1 MNKTFKVIF
10 SKTRGALV
18 AVNEAAKTTSRA
30 SVKTAVA
37 GVCAALLSV
46 PAMAEG
52 FTDYCKDGNC
62 VVDGQT
68 VEGNGSVVILDSNS
82 ASNKVQSITIKN
94 STISNTPFELRGSQK
109 ISVSDTVFTGP
120 ESGKSSSFAI
130 FAHKGPQGSTVD
142 VTDKTPT
149 DVKLNNVTFKNNTVS
164 QGSLFVYDKTTL
176 HMKDGE
182 FVNNETTDY
191 GGGAMIKS
199 GTIVFEDVLF
209 QNNVAKNNSKTTYA
223 AGGAVYVDI
232 TTSITQGKDK
242 DPAVG
247 DVTFKLTKDMAYTGN
262 KIVSPFEGTADTY
275 GWYAY
280 PSGGFLF
287 LDRSSKGAFDIAD
300 GVTLTI
306 GTASATGED
315 DSIASALPNT
325 KDKDPGYST
334 LVKKGAGTVVMHGSM
349 DKYFGDFTV
358 EAGTFDV
365 RKAWMSLGNTTV
377 TGGVL
382 SASNGITLDTMKAG
396 TNLDFIQSGKLTVS
410 GEGTV
415 TVTSLKLANSA
426 EATDKDRLPLVR
438 IEKGGTL
445 RADTIDVAANAG
457 TVTLAGGTLET
468 GSAQVYNLGTK
479 SVINADASKV
489 SSAGDLTG
497 LALKT
502 GITATSGT
510 LALTDKGYYTTAS
523 LKAMSGALQGG
534 SASLSLLNS
543 KLYKA
548 AGETAELVDSVI
560 QSTEQVTASST
571 VTTNADGKATAQ
583 VTVKNSGAQTVV
595 VKDSAQKDAK
605 AVDQVTFA
613 APERSTAEMTLVG
626 SAAGG
631 HLVQNTA
638 GKAVDVVVAP
648 DLTLNLGQTELPEQT
663 TGTLSN
669 LTLSA
674 GTTGTTDMPRKAA
687 GLTVANIVAA
697 VEKLVAAGNNIVTVG
712 NERKRGVL
720 KIGTLD
726 LGAGSKVFVD
736 PAWQNDA
743 ALNTIGNASHLEIAQ
758 VGSLQGSLIAGQN
771 SLITIGATAA
781 QAEAAFNQAGLNW
794 GKEAVSAALFL
805 GTSVNPEGGILVN
818 GSLTSASDRLATTA
832 EGTVTLAAGSLLMVD
847 AAAVGEKAV
856 TGTVSAVGGAK
867 VALVNAAE
875 GTFKLADTVTGL
887 TSASFVSDNLFTTTA
902 LNGSD
907 VSTTV
912 DKNALGGAVAS
923 MGLQSMIRRADS
935 VLAATVA
942 DRTSIDQELGAG
954 ANLWVDVGGESYEAD
969 GFDNNA
975 RFKSDMGYGVFGAD
989 VAVSDDITL
998 GAALQYGTGSARS
1011 SNFGMKNEIDTWG
1024 LTAYSVYKTGDARFV
1039 GEVAYV
1045 KAKNDISASAASK
1058 LSQSVDTEMLS
1069 AGMSAHYQFDAG
1081 AVTVTPSLGIR
1092 LSQLKTDALKV
1103 GAIRIAD
1110 DEMTVFQVPVAVRVG
1125 MKPVEASGW
1134 NIAPAVKL
1142 AYVPTFG
1149 DDETDILGYQQKV
1162 LDTSPVQADIGVE
1175 ARKGNFMVNVNFL
1188 SGTGSEGAKAVGG
1201 KVGVKYLF

>member
-18 AVNEAAKTTSRA
+18 AVNEATKTTSRA

-46 PAMAEG
+46 PAMAAG

-120 ESGKSSSFAI
+120 ESGKSSFFAI
-130 FAHKGPQGSTVD
+130 FAHKGDQTVD

-149 DVKLNNVTFKNNTVS
+149 DVKLNNVTFKNNKVS

-176 HMKDGE
+176 HMKSGE
-182 FVNNETTDY
+182 FVNNETTY
-191 GGGAMIKS
+191 IGGGAMIKS
-199 GTIVFEDVLF
+199 GKIVFEDVLF
-209 QNNVAKNNSKTTYA
+209 QNNVAKNDGTTLA

-247 DVTFKLTKDMAYTGN
+247 EVTFKLTKDMAYTGN
-262 KIVSPFEGTADTY
+262 RIESRFEGKENTY
-275 GWYAY
+275 GWWAYA
-280 PSGGFLF
+280 SGGFLF

-315 DSIASALPNT
+315 DSIASALPESA
-325 KDKDPGYST
+325 KKPGYST
-334 LVKKGAGTVVMHGSM
+334 LVKKGAGTVVMYGSM

-365 RKAWMSLGNTTV
+365 RKAWTSLGNTTV

-382 SASNGITLDTMKAG
+382 LASNGITLDTMKAG
-396 TNLDFIQSGKLTVS
+396 TKLDFIQSGKLTVS
-410 GEGTV
+410 GQGTV
-415 TVTSLKLANSA
+415 TVKSLKLANSA
-426 EATDKDRLPLVR
+426 KATSGLPSVQ
-438 IEKGGTL
+438 IKKGGTL
-445 RADTIDVAANAG
+445 RADTIEVAAG
-457 TVTLAGGTLET
+457 EVTLAGGTLET
-468 GSAQVYNLGTK
+468 GSAQVYDLGTR

-489 SSAGDLTG
+489 SSEKDLNE
-497 LALKT
+497 LALKA
-502 GITATSGT
+502 GIKAESGT

-523 LKAMSGALQGG
+523 LKAMSGALKA
-534 SASLSLLNS
+534 STASLSFLNS

-638 GKAVDVVVAP
+638 GKAVEVVVAP

-794 GKEAVSAALFL
+794 GKEAVSAALYL

-818 GSLTSASDRLATTA
+818 GSLTDAGATA
-832 EGTVTLAAGSLLMVD
+832 ESGKVNLAAGSLLMVD

-856 TGTVSAVGGAK
+856 TGTVSAAEGAK

-887 TSASFVSDNLFTTTA
+887 TSASFVSDNLFTRTA

-975 RFKSDMGYGVFGAD
+975 SFKSDMGYGVFGAD

-1162 LDTSPVQADIGVE
+1162 LDTSTVQADIGVE
-1175 ARKGNFMVNVNFL
+1175 ARKGNFLVNVNFL
-1188 SGTGSEGAKAVGG
+1188 AGTGSKGAKAVGG

>member
-68 VEGNGSVVILDSNS
+68 VKGDGLVVHLDNR
-82 ASNKVQSITIKN
+82 AEATNKVQSITIKN
-94 STISNTPFELRGSQK
+94 STISNTIFELHGSQK
-109 ISVSDTVFTGP
+109 ISVSDTVFTGLV
-120 ESGKSSSFAI
+120 SGQPRGFGI
-130 FAHKGPQGSTVD
+130 YAHNGYK
-142 VTDKTPT
+142 T
-149 DVKLNNVTFKNNTVS
+149 DVANEKATEVELNNVTFKDNKGS
-164 QGSLFVYDKTTL
+164 WGSLFVYDKTTL
-176 HMKDGE
+176 HMKGGA
-182 FVNNETTDY
+182 FVNNETKDIA
-191 GGGAMIKS
+191 GGAMIKS

-209 QNNVAKNNSKTTYA
+209 QNNVARNESGFV

-232 TTSITQGKDK
+232 TTGIKQNKKDS
-242 DPAVG
+242 VG

-262 KIVSPFEGTADTY
+262 RIESSFKGKADTF
-275 GWYAY
+275 GWSAE
-280 PSGGFLF
+280 PCGGFLF
-287 LDRSSKGAFDIAD
+287 LDRYSKGAFDIAD

-306 GTASATGED
+306 GKASATGED
-315 DSIASALPNT
+315 DSIASALPDT
-325 KDKDPGYST
+325 SAQDPGYST
-334 LVKKGAGTVVMHGSM
+334 LVKKGAGTVVMYGSM
-349 DKYFGDFTV
+349 DKYYGNFAV
-358 EAGTFDV
+358 EVGTFDV
-365 RKAWMSLGNTTV
+365 RKAWKSLGNTTV

-382 SASNGITLDTMKAG
+382 SASNGITLDTMKSD
-396 TNLDFIQSGKLTVS
+396 TKKPFIQSGKLTVS

-415 TVTSLKLANSA
+415 TVTSLKLANTA
-426 EATDKDRLPLVR
+426 KATDGLPFVR
-438 IEKGGTL
+438 IENGGTL
-445 RADTIDVAANAG
+445 RADTIDVAADAG

-468 GSAQVYNLGTK
+468 GSAQVYDLGTK

-489 SSAGDLTG
+489 SSEKDLTG
-497 LALKT
+497 LALKA

-523 LKAMSGALQGG
+523 LKAMSGALKAG
-534 SASLSLLNS
+534 SASLSFLNS

-595 VKDSAQKDAK
+595 VKDSAQTGAK

-613 APERSTAEMTLVG
+613 APEGSTGEMTLVG

-638 GKAVDVVVAP
+638 GKAVDVVVAE

-674 GTTGTTDMPRKAA
+674 GTTGTTDMPVKAA
-687 GLTVANIVAA
+687 GLTVANIVAT
-697 VEKLVAAGNNIVTVG
+697 VEKLVAAGNNLVTVG

-726 LGAGSKVFVD
+726 LGADSKVFVD

-758 VGSLQGSLIAGQN
+758 VESLRGSLIAGQN

-794 GKEAVSAALFL
+794 GKEAVSAALYL

-818 GSLTSASDRLATTA
+818 GSLTSVPGAAP
-832 EGTVTLAAGSLLMVD
+832 EGRTVTLAAGSLLMVD

-856 TGTVSAVGGAK
+856 TGTVSAADGAK

-975 RFKSDMGYGVFGAD
+975 SFKSDMGYGVFGAD

-1188 SGTGSEGAKAVGG
+1188 AGTGSEGAKAVGG

>member
-18 AVNEAAKTTSRA
+18 AVNEATKTTSRA

-46 PAMAEG
+46 PAMAAG
-52 FTDYCKDGNC
+52 FTDLAVCQGGKCD
-62 VVDGQT
+62 VVEKT
-68 VEGNGSVVILDSNS
+68 VEGDGSVVLLDNRDT
-82 ASNKVQSITIKN
+82 ASSKVQSITIKD
-94 STISNTPFELRGSQK
+94 STISNTILELRGSQD
-109 ISVSDTVFTGP
+109 ISVSDTVFTGLA
-120 ESGKSSSFAI
+120 SGNSSSFAI
-130 FAHKGPQGSTVD
+130 FAHKGPKDSTVD
-142 VTDKTPT
+142 VTGVTPT
-149 DVKLNNVTFKNNTVS
+149 DVELNNVTFKDNKVS
-164 QGSLFVYDKTTL
+164 WGSLFVYDKTTL
-176 HMKDGE
+176 HMKGGE
-182 FVNNETTDY
+182 FVNNETKDIA
-191 GGGAMIKS
+191 GGAMIKS

-209 QNNVAKNNSKTTYA
+209 RDNVARNESGFV

-232 TTSITQGKDK
+232 TTSIKQNDA
-242 DPAVG
+242 DAVG

-262 KIVSPFEGTADTY
+262 RIDSKFKGTVDTW
-275 GWYAY
+275 GWTAE
-280 PSGGFLF
+280 PCGGFLF
-287 LDRSSKGAFDIAD
+287 LDRYAKGAFDIAD

-315 DSIASALPNT
+315 DSIASALPKT
-325 KDKDPGYST
+325 LAQDLGYST
-334 LVKKGAGTVVMHGSM
+334 LVKKGAGTVVMYGSM
-349 DKYFGDFTV
+349 DNYFGNFTV

-365 RKAWMSLGNTTV
+365 RKAWNSRGNTTV

-382 SASNGITLDTMKAG
+382 SASKGITLDTKKAG
-396 TNLDFIQSGKLTVS
+396 TGSGTGSGFFQSGKLTVS

-415 TVTSLKLANSA
+415 TVKSLKLANSA
-426 EATDKDRLPLVR
+426 EATDKDRLPFVR

-445 RADTIDVAANAG
+445 RAETIDVAANAG
-457 TVTLAGGTLET
+457 EVTLAGGTLET
-468 GSAQVYNLGTK
+468 GSAQVYDLATK
-479 SVINADASKV
+479 NVINADASKV
-489 SSAGDLTG
+489 SSENDLNG

-502 GITATSGT
+502 GIKADSGT

-534 SASLSLLNS
+534 SASLSFLNS

-560 QSTEQVTASST
+560 QSTEQVTASSE
-571 VTTNADGKATAQ
+571 VKTNADGKASAQ

-595 VKDSAQKDAK
+595 VKDSAQTDAK

-613 APERSTAEMTLVG
+613 APENSTAEMTLAG

-638 GKAVDVVVAP
+638 GKAVDVEVAP
-648 DLTLNLGQTELPEQT
+648 GLRLNLGQTELPEQT

-669 LTLSA
+669 LTLS
-674 GTTGTTDMPRKAA
+674 TGTTDKVA

-697 VEKLVAAGNNIVTVG
+697 VEKLVAAGNNLVTVG

-794 GKEAVSAALFL
+794 GKEAVSAALYL

-818 GSLTSASDRLATTA
+818 GSLTSVPGAAP
-832 EGTVTLAAGSLLMVD
+832 EGRTVNLAAGSLLMVD

-975 RFKSDMGYGVFGAD
+975 SFKSDMGYGVFGAD

-1188 SGTGSEGAKAVGG
+1188 AGTGSEGAKAVGG

>member
-46 PAMAEG
+46 PAMAAE
-52 FTDYCKDGNC
+52 FADDYCKDGVNC
-62 VVDGQT
+62 VVADKT
-68 VEGNGSVVILDSNS
+68 VEGTGSVVRLDKKNGI
-82 ASNKVQSITIKN
+82 QSITIKN
-94 STISNTPFELRGSQK
+94 STISNTPFELRGSQN
-109 ISVSDTVFTGP
+109 ISVSDTVFTGLV
-120 ESGKSSSFAI
+120 SGTKRSFWI
-130 FAHKGPQGSTVD
+130 YAHNGYK
-142 VTDKTPT
+142 T
-149 DVKLNNVTFKNNTVS
+149 DVATEKATEVELNNVTFKDNTVS
-164 QGSLFVYDKTTL
+164 YGSLFVYDKTNL
-176 HMKDGE
+176 HMKGGA
-182 FVNNETTDY
+182 FVKNVTTDI

-209 QNNVAKNNSKTTYA
+209 QDNVARNESGFA

-232 TTSITQGKDK
+232 TTGIKQNKKDS
-242 DPAVG
+242 VG

-262 KIVSPFEGTADTY
+262 RIDSKFKGTVDTW
-275 GWYAY
+275 GWTAA
-280 PSGGFLF
+280 PCGGFLF
-287 LDRSSKGAFDIAD
+287 LDRYSKGAFDIAD

-325 KDKDPGYST
+325 KEQVPGYST
-334 LVKKGAGTVVMHGSM
+334 LVKKGAGTVVMYGSM
-349 DKYFGDFTV
+349 DKYYGNFTV

-365 RKAWMSLGNTTV
+365 RKAWNSRGNTTV

-382 SASNGITLDTMKAG
+382 SASNGITLDTMKSD
-396 TNLDFIQSGKLTVS
+396 TDQPFIQSGKLTVS

-415 TVTSLKLANSA
+415 TVKSLKLADSA
-426 EATDKDRLPLVR
+426 EAKDKDKNRLPFVR

-445 RADTIDVAANAG
+445 RADTIEVAAG
-457 TVTLAGGTLET
+457 EVTLAGGTLET

-489 SSAGDLTG
+489 SSEKDLNG

-523 LKAMSGALQGG
+523 LKAMSGALKAS
-534 SASLSLLNS
+534 SASLSFLNS

-560 QSTEQVTASST
+560 QSTEQVTASSE
-571 VTTNADGKATAQ
+571 VKTNADGKVTAQ

-595 VKDSAQKDAK
+595 VKDSAQTGAK

-613 APERSTAEMTLVG
+613 APEGSTGEMTLVG

-638 GKAVDVVVAP
+638 GKAVDVEVAP
-648 DLTLNLGQTELPEQT
+648 DLRLNLGQTELPEQT

-669 LTLSA
+669 LTLS
-674 GTTGTTDMPRKAA
+674 TGTTDRTKAA

-720 KIGTLD
+720 KIGALD

-758 VGSLQGSLIAGQN
+758 VESLRGSLIAGQN

-794 GKEAVSAALFL
+794 GKEAVSAALYL
-805 GTSVNPEGGILVN
+805 GSSVNPEGGILVN
-818 GSLTSASDRLATTA
+818 GNLTSASDRLATTA
-832 EGTVTLAAGSLLMVD
+832 EGMVTLAAGSLLMVD

-875 GTFKLADTVTGL
+875 GTFKLTDTVTGL

-975 RFKSDMGYGVFGAD
+975 SFKSDMGYGVFGAD

-1149 DDETDILGYQQKV
+1149 DDETDILEYQQKV

-1188 SGTGSEGAKAVGG
+1188 AGTGSEGAKAVGG

>member
-46 PAMAEG
+46 PAMAAWS
-52 FTDYCKDGNC
+52 TAQYCPDGQC
-62 VVDGQT
+62 VVVGQK
-68 VEGNGSVVILDSNS
+68 VEGDGAVVHLDNS
-82 ASNKVQSITIKN
+82 ASAGSNVQSITIKD
-94 STISNTPFELRGSQK
+94 STISNTPFKLSGSQK
-109 ISVSDTVFTGP
+109 ISVSNTVFTGVVTGTD
-120 ESGKSSSFAI
+120 SGFAI

-149 DVKLNNVTFKNNTVS
+149 DVKLNDVTFKNNKVS

-176 HMKDGE
+176 HMKGGA
-182 FVNNETTDY
+182 FVNNETTY
-191 GGGAMIKS
+191 IGGGAMIKS
-199 GTIVFEDVLF
+199 GNIVFEDVLF
-209 QNNVAKNNSKTTYA
+209 QNNVAKNDGAKLA

-232 TTSITQGKDK
+232 TTSITQNN

-262 KIVSPFEGTADTY
+262 RIESRFEGKENTY
-275 GWYAY
+275 GWWAYA
-280 PSGGFLF
+280 SGGFLF

-315 DSIASALPNT
+315 DSIASALPESA
-325 KDKDPGYST
+325 KKPGYST
-334 LVKKGAGTVVMHGSM
+334 LVKKGAGTVVMYGSM
-349 DKYFGDFTV
+349 DKYFGNFTV

-365 RKAWMSLGNTTV
+365 RKAWKSLGNTTV

-396 TNLDFIQSGKLTVS
+396 TKPEFIQSGKLTVS

-415 TVTSLKLANSA
+415 TVKSLKLANSA
-426 EATDKDRLPLVR
+426 KATSGLPFVR
-438 IEKGGTL
+438 IENGGTL
-445 RADTIDVAANAG
+445 RADTIDVAADAG

-468 GSAQVYNLGTK
+468 GSAQVYDLSTR

-489 SSAGDLTG
+489 SSEKDLNG
-497 LALKT
+497 LHLKT

-534 SASLSLLNS
+534 SASLSFLNS

-560 QSTEQVTASST
+560 QSTEQVTASSE
-571 VTTNADGKATAQ
+571 VKTNADGKATAQ

-613 APERSTAEMTLVG
+613 APENSTAEMTLVG

-638 GKAVDVVVAP
+638 GKAVDVEVAP

-674 GTTGTTDMPRKAA
+674 GTTGTTDAPRKAA

-697 VEKLVAAGNNIVTVG
+697 VEKLVAAGNNLVTVG

-794 GKEAVSAALFL
+794 GKEAVSAALYL

-818 GSLTSASDRLATTA
+818 GSLSSASDRLATTA

-907 VSTTV
+907 VSTSV

-975 RFKSDMGYGVFGAD
+975 SFKSDMGYGVFGAD

-1188 SGTGSEGAKAVGG
+1188 AGTGSEGAKAVGG

>member
-1 MNKTFKVIF
+1 
-10 SKTRGALV
+10 
-18 AVNEAAKTTSRA
+18 
-30 SVKTAVA
+30 
-37 GVCAALLSV
+37 
-46 PAMAEG
+46 MAEG
-52 FTDYCKDGNC
+52 FTDYCQNGQCD
-62 VVDGQT
+62 VVGKT
-68 VEGNGSVVILDSNS
+68 VEGDGSVVILDNR
-82 ASNKVQSITIKN
+82 AGATNKVQSITIKN
-94 STISNTPFELRGSQK
+94 STISNTRLELHGSQK
-109 ISVSDTVFTGP
+109 ISVSDTVFTGLV
-120 ESGKSSSFAI
+120 SGQPRGFGI
-130 FAHKGPQGSTVD
+130 YAHKGPENSTVD
-142 VTDKTPT
+142 VTEMTPT
-149 DVKLNNVTFKNNTVS
+149 DVELNNVTFKDNKVS
-164 QGSLFVYDKTTL
+164 WGSLFVYDKTNL
-176 HMKDGE
+176 HMKGGE
-182 FVNNETTDY
+182 FVNNETKDIA
-191 GGGAMIKS
+191 GGAMIKS

-209 QNNVAKNNSKTTYA
+209 RDNVARNESGFV

-232 TTSITQGKDK
+232 TTSIKQNGAD
-242 DPAVG
+242 AVG

-262 KIVSPFEGTADTY
+262 RIDSKSKGEVDTWGWTAE
-275 GWYAY
+275 
-280 PSGGFLF
+280 PCGGFLF
-287 LDRSSKGAFDIAD
+287 LDRYARGAFDIAD

-315 DSIASALPNT
+315 DDSIASALPKT
-325 KDKDPGYST
+325 LAQDPGYST
-334 LVKKGAGTVVMHGSM
+334 LVKKGAGTVVMYGSM
-349 DKYFGDFTV
+349 DKYYGNFAV

-365 RKAWMSLGNTTV
+365 RKAWNSRGYTTV

-382 SASNGITLDTMKAG
+382 SASNGITLDTKKAG
-396 TNLDFIQSGKLTVS
+396 TGSGFIQSGKLTVS

-415 TVTSLKLANSA
+415 TVKSLKLANSA
-426 EATDKDRLPLVR
+426 KATSELPFVR
-438 IEKGGTL
+438 IENGGTL

-468 GSAQVYNLGTK
+468 GSAQVYDLATK

-489 SSAGDLTG
+489 SSEKDLTG

-502 GITATSGT
+502 GIKAESGT

-523 LKAMSGALQGG
+523 LKAMSGALKA
-534 SASLSLLNS
+534 STASLSFLNS

-571 VTTNADGKATAQ
+571 VKTNADGKATAQ

-595 VKDSAQKDAK
+595 VKDSAQTGAK

-613 APERSTAEMTLVG
+613 ALEPSVEMTLVG

-638 GKAVDVVVAP
+638 GKAVDVEVAP

-674 GTTGTTDMPRKAA
+674 GTTGTTDVPRKAA

-697 VEKLVAAGNNIVTVG
+697 VEKLVAAGNNLVTVG
-712 NERKRGVL
+712 NERKRGAL

-794 GKEAVSAALFL
+794 GKEAVSAALYL

-818 GSLTSASDRLATTA
+818 GSLTSVPGAAP
-832 EGTVTLAAGSLLMVD
+832 EGRTVNLAAGSLLMVD

-975 RFKSDMGYGVFGAD
+975 SFKSDMGYGVFGAD
-989 VAVSDDITL
+989 VAVSDNITL

-1188 SGTGSEGAKAVGG
+1188 AGTGSEGAKAVGG

>member
-1 MNKTFKVIF
+1 M
-10 SKTRGALV
+10 
-18 AVNEAAKTTSRA
+18 
-30 SVKTAVA
+30 
-37 GVCAALLSV
+37 
-46 PAMAEG
+46 
-52 FTDYCKDGNC
+52 
-62 VVDGQT
+62 
-68 VEGNGSVVILDSNS
+68 
-82 ASNKVQSITIKN
+82 
-94 STISNTPFELRGSQK
+94 
-109 ISVSDTVFTGP
+109 
-120 ESGKSSSFAI
+120 
-130 FAHKGPQGSTVD
+130 
-142 VTDKTPT
+142 
-149 DVKLNNVTFKNNTVS
+149 
-164 QGSLFVYDKTTL
+164 
-176 HMKDGE
+176 
-182 FVNNETTDY
+182 
-191 GGGAMIKS
+191 
-199 GTIVFEDVLF
+199 
-209 QNNVAKNNSKTTYA
+209 
-223 AGGAVYVDI
+223 
-232 TTSITQGKDK
+232 
-242 DPAVG
+242 
-247 DVTFKLTKDMAYTGN
+247 
-262 KIVSPFEGTADTY
+262 
-275 GWYAY
+275 
-280 PSGGFLF
+280 
-287 LDRSSKGAFDIAD
+287 
-300 GVTLTI
+300 
-306 GTASATGED
+306 
-315 DSIASALPNT
+315 
-325 KDKDPGYST
+325 
-334 LVKKGAGTVVMHGSM
+334 
-349 DKYFGDFTV
+349 
-358 EAGTFDV
+358 
-365 RKAWMSLGNTTV
+365 
-377 TGGVL
+377 
-382 SASNGITLDTMKAG
+382 
-396 TNLDFIQSGKLTVS
+396 
-410 GEGTV
+410 
-415 TVTSLKLANSA
+415 
-426 EATDKDRLPLVR
+426 
-438 IEKGGTL
+438 
-445 RADTIDVAANAG
+445 AANAG
-457 TVTLAGGTLET
+457 EVTLAGGTLET
-468 GSAQVYNLGTK
+468 GSAQVYDLATK
-479 SVINADASKV
+479 NVINADASKV
-489 SSAGDLTG
+489 SSENDLNG

-502 GITATSGT
+502 GIKADSGT

-534 SASLSLLNS
+534 SASLSFLNS

-560 QSTEQVTASST
+560 QSTEQVTASSE
-571 VTTNADGKATAQ
+571 VKTNADGKASAQ

-595 VKDSAQKDAK
+595 VKDSAQTDAK

-613 APERSTAEMTLVG
+613 APENSTAEMTLAG

-638 GKAVDVVVAP
+638 GKAVDVEVAP
-648 DLTLNLGQTELPEQT
+648 GLRLNLGQTDLPEQT

-669 LTLSA
+669 LTLS
-674 GTTGTTDMPRKAA
+674 TGTTDKVA

-720 KIGTLD
+720 KIGALD

-758 VGSLQGSLIAGQN
+758 VESLRGSLIAGQN

-794 GKEAVSAALFL
+794 GKEAVSAALYL

-818 GSLTSASDRLATTA
+818 GSLTSVPGAAP
-832 EGTVTLAAGSLLMVD
+832 EGRTVTLAAGSLLMVD

-1188 SGTGSEGAKAVGG
+1188 AGTGSEGAKAVGG

>member
-18 AVNEAAKTTSRA
+18 AVNEATKTTSRA

-52 FTDYCKDGNC
+52 FTFTTDYCQGGKCD
-62 VVDGQT
+62 VVGKT
-68 VEGNGSVVILDSNS
+68 VEGKGSVVQLDSS
-82 ASNKVQSITIKN
+82 SVQSITIKD
-94 STISNTPFELRGSQK
+94 STISNTIFNLSGTQT
-109 ISVSDTVFTGP
+109 ISVSDTVFTGLV
-120 ESGKSSSFAI
+120 SGQPRGFGI
-130 FAHKGPQGSTVD
+130 YAHNGYT
-142 VTDKTPT
+142 T
-149 DVKLNNVTFKNNTVS
+149 DVANEKATEVELNNVTFKDNKVS
-164 QGSLFVYDKTTL
+164 WGSLFVYDKTNL
-176 HMKDGE
+176 HMKGGA
-182 FVNNETTDY
+182 FVNNETKDIA
-191 GGGAMIKS
+191 GGAMIKS

-209 QNNVAKNNSKTTYA
+209 QDNVAKNDGSKLA

-232 TTSITQGKDK
+232 TTGIKQNKKDS
-242 DPAVG
+242 VG

-262 KIVSPFEGTADTY
+262 RIESGFEGKENTY
-275 GWYAY
+275 GWWAYA
-280 PSGGFLF
+280 SGGFLF

-315 DSIASALPNT
+315 DSIASALPEST
-325 KDKDPGYST
+325 KKPGYST
-334 LVKKGAGTVVMHGSM
+334 LVKKGAGTVVMYGSM
-349 DKYFGDFTV
+349 DKYFGNFTV

-382 SASNGITLDTMKAG
+382 SASKGITLDTMESDTEEK
-396 TNLDFIQSGKLTVS
+396 FIQSGKLTVS

-415 TVTSLKLANSA
+415 TVKSLKLANSA
-426 EATDKDRLPLVR
+426 KATDGLPFVR
-438 IEKGGTL
+438 IENGGTL

-468 GSAQVYNLGTK
+468 GSAQVYDLATK

-489 SSAGDLTG
+489 SSEKDLTG
-497 LALKT
+497 LALKA

-510 LALTDKGYYTTAS
+510 LALTDEGYYTTAS
-523 LKAMSGALQGG
+523 LKAMSGALKAGT
-534 SASLSLLNS
+534 ASLSFLNS

-571 VTTNADGKATAQ
+571 VTTNADGKASAQ

-595 VKDSAQKDAK
+595 VKDSAQTGAK

-613 APERSTAEMTLVG
+613 APENSIAEMTLVG

-638 GKAVDVVVAP
+638 GKAVDVEVAP

-669 LTLSA
+669 LTLS
-674 GTTGTTDMPRKAA
+674 TGTTDRTKAA

-720 KIGTLD
+720 KIGALD

-758 VGSLQGSLIAGQN
+758 VESLRGSLIAGQN

-794 GKEAVSAALFL
+794 GKEAVSAALYL

-818 GSLTSASDRLATTA
+818 GSLTSVPGAAP
-832 EGTVTLAAGSLLMVD
+832 EGRTVTLAAGSLLMVD

-923 MGLQSMIRRADS
+923 MGLHSMIRRADS

-975 RFKSDMGYGVFGAD
+975 SFKSDMGYGVFGAD

-1110 DEMTVFQVPVAVRVG
+1110 DER
-1125 MKPVEASGW
+1125 
-1134 NIAPAVKL
+1134 
-1142 AYVPTFG
+1142 
-1149 DDETDILGYQQKV
+1149 
-1162 LDTSPVQADIGVE
+1162 
-1175 ARKGNFMVNVNFL
+1175 
-1188 SGTGSEGAKAVGG
+1188 
-1201 KVGVKYLF
+1201 LFVHSCG

>member
-1 MNKTFKVIF
+1 M
-10 SKTRGALV
+10 
-18 AVNEAAKTTSRA
+18 
-30 SVKTAVA
+30 
-37 GVCAALLSV
+37 
-46 PAMAEG
+46 
-52 FTDYCKDGNC
+52 
-62 VVDGQT
+62 
-68 VEGNGSVVILDSNS
+68 
-82 ASNKVQSITIKN
+82 
-94 STISNTPFELRGSQK
+94 
-109 ISVSDTVFTGP
+109 
-120 ESGKSSSFAI
+120 
-130 FAHKGPQGSTVD
+130 
-142 VTDKTPT
+142 
-149 DVKLNNVTFKNNTVS
+149 TFKNNKVS

-176 HMKDGE
+176 NMKGGE
-182 FVNNETTDY
+182 FVSNETTY
-191 GGGAMIKS
+191 IGGGAMIKS
-199 GTIVFEDVLF
+199 GTIIFEDVLF
-209 QNNVAKNNSKTTYA
+209 QNNVAKNDGTTLA

-247 DVTFKLTKDMAYTGN
+247 EVTFKLTKDMAYTGN
-262 KIVSPFEGTADTY
+262 RIESRFEGKENTY
-275 GWYAY
+275 GWWAYA
-280 PSGGFLF
+280 SGGFLF

-315 DSIASALPNT
+315 DSIASALPESA
-325 KDKDPGYST
+325 KKPGYST
-334 LVKKGAGTVVMHGSM
+334 LVKKGAGTVVMYGSM
-349 DKYFGDFTV
+349 DKYFGNFTV

-365 RKAWMSLGNTTV
+365 RKAWTSLGNTTV

-415 TVTSLKLANSA
+415 TVKSLKLANSA
-426 EATDKDRLPLVR
+426 KATSGLSFVR
-438 IEKGGTL
+438 IENGGTL
-445 RADTIDVAANAG
+445 RADTIDVAADAG

-468 GSAQVYNLGTK
+468 GSAQVYDLATK

-489 SSAGDLTG
+489 SSEKDLTG
-497 LALKT
+497 LALKAC
-502 GITATSGT
+502 ITATSGT
-510 LALTDKGYYTTAS
+510 LALTDEGYYTTAS
-523 LKAMSGALQGG
+523 LKAMSGALKDG
-534 SASLSLLNS
+534 SASLSFLNS

-595 VKDSAQKDAK
+595 VKDSAQTGAK

-613 APERSTAEMTLVG
+613 ALEPSGEMTLVG

-638 GKAVDVVVAP
+638 GKAVDVEVAP

-674 GTTGTTDMPRKAA
+674 GTTGTTDMPVKAA

-758 VGSLQGSLIAGQN
+758 VESLRGSLIAGQN

-794 GKEAVSAALFL
+794 GKEAVSAALYL

-818 GSLTSASDRLATTA
+818 GSLTDAGATA
-832 EGTVTLAAGSLLMVD
+832 ESGTVTLAAGSLLMVD

-856 TGTVSAVGGAK
+856 TGTVSAEGAK

-887 TSASFVSDNLFTTTA
+887 TSESFVSDNLFTTTA

-907 VSTTV
+907 VTTTV
-912 DKNALGGAVAS
+912 AKNALGGAVAS

-1188 SGTGSEGAKAVGG
+1188 AGTGSEGAKAVGG

>member
-18 AVNEAAKTTSRA
+18 AVNEAAKATSRA

-46 PAMAEG
+46 PAMAAG
-52 FTDYCKDGNC
+52 FADEYCKDGVNC
-62 VVDGQT
+62 VVADKT
-68 VEGNGSVVILDSNS
+68 VEGTGSVVRLD
-82 ASNKVQSITIKN
+82 KKDGIQSITIKN
-94 STISNTPFELRGSQK
+94 SKISNTIFELHGSQK
-109 ISVSDTVFTGP
+109 ISVSDTVFTGLV
-120 ESGKSSSFAI
+120 SGQPRGFGI
-130 FAHKGPQGSTVD
+130 YAHNGYT
-142 VTDKTPT
+142 T
-149 DVKLNNVTFKNNTVS
+149 DVANEKATEVELNNVIFKDNKGS
-164 QGSLFVYDKTTL
+164 WGSLFVYDKTNL
-176 HMKDGE
+176 HMKGGE
-182 FVNNETTDY
+182 FVNNETKDIA
-191 GGGAMIKS
+191 GGAMIKS

-209 QNNVAKNNSKTTYA
+209 QNNVAKNDGSTLA

-232 TTSITQGKDK
+232 TTGIKQNKKDS
-242 DPAVG
+242 VG

-262 KIVSPFEGTADTY
+262 KIVSSSTGTENTY
-275 GWYAY
+275 GWSAYA
-280 PSGGFLF
+280 SGGFLF
-287 LDRSSKGAFDIAD
+287 LDRYAKGAFDIAD

-315 DSIASALPNT
+315 DSIASALPDT
-325 KDKDPGYST
+325 SAQKPGYST
-334 LVKKGAGTVVMHGSM
+334 LVKKGAGAVVMYGSM

-365 RKAWMSLGNTTV
+365 RKAWKSLGNTTV

-396 TNLDFIQSGKLTVS
+396 TKPEFIQSGKLTVS

-415 TVTSLKLANSA
+415 TVKSLKLANSA
-426 EATDKDRLPLVR
+426 VATDKDRLPFVR

-445 RADTIDVAANAG
+445 RAETIEVAAG
-457 TVTLAGGTLET
+457 EVTLAGGTLET

-489 SSAGDLTG
+489 SSEKDLNG

-510 LALTDKGYYTTAS
+510 LALTDEGYYTTAS

-534 SASLSLLNS
+534 SASLSFLNS

-560 QSTEQVTASST
+560 QSTEQVTASSE
-571 VTTNADGKATAQ
+571 VKTNADGKATAQ

-613 APERSTAEMTLVG
+613 ALEPSGEMTLVG

-638 GKAVDVVVAP
+638 GKAVDVVVAE

-674 GTTGTTDMPRKAA
+674 GTTDMPVKAA

-726 LGAGSKVFVD
+726 LGADSKVFVD

-794 GKEAVSAALFL
+794 GKEAVSAALYL

-818 GSLTSASDRLATTA
+818 GSLTSVPGAAP
-832 EGTVTLAAGSLLMVD
+832 EGRTVNLAAGSLLMVD

-975 RFKSDMGYGVFGAD
+975 SFKSDMGYGVFGAD

-1188 SGTGSEGAKAVGG
+1188 AGTGSEGAKAVGG

>member
-46 PAMAEG
+46 PAMAAG
-52 FTDYCKDGNC
+52 FADDYCKDGVNC
-62 VVDGQT
+62 VVDDKK
-68 VEGNGSVVILDSNS
+68 VEGTGSVVRLD
-82 ASNKVQSITIKN
+82 KKDGIQSITIKN
-94 STISNTPFELRGSQK
+94 STISNTPFELCGSQN
-109 ISVSDTVFTGP
+109 ISVSDTVFTGLV
-120 ESGKSSSFAI
+120 SGTKRGFWI
-130 FAHKGPQGSTVD
+130 YAHNGYGH
-142 VTDKTPT
+142 
-149 DVKLNNVTFKNNTVS
+149 DVKDEKATEVELNNVTFKNNKVS

-176 HMKDGE
+176 HMKGGA
-182 FVNNETTDY
+182 FVKNVTTDI

-209 QNNVAKNNSKTTYA
+209 QDNVAKNESKTTYA

-232 TTSITQGKDK
+232 TTGIKQNGKDS
-242 DPAVG
+242 VG

-262 KIVSPFEGTADTY
+262 RIDSPFEGTADTY
-275 GWYAY
+275 DWYAY

-287 LDRSSKGAFDIAD
+287 LDRYAKGAFDIAD

-306 GTASATGED
+306 GTASATGEE

-325 KDKDPGYST
+325 KKDNGPEYST
-334 LVKKGAGTVVMHGSM
+334 LVKKGAGTVVMYGSM

-365 RKAWMSLGNTTV
+365 RKAWKSLGNTTV

-382 SASNGITLDTMKAG
+382 SASNGITLDTMIAG
-396 TNLDFIQSGKLTVS
+396 AKQDFIQSGKLTVS

-426 EATDKDRLPLVR
+426 EAKDKDSLPLVR

-468 GSAQVYNLGTK
+468 GSAQVYDLATK

-489 SSAGDLTG
+489 SSEKDLNK

-523 LKAMSGALQGG
+523 LKAMSGALKAS
-534 SASLSLLNS
+534 SASLSFLNS

-560 QSTEQVTASST
+560 QSTEQVTASSE
-571 VTTNADGKATAQ
+571 VKTNADGKATAQ

-595 VKDSAQKDAK
+595 VKDSAQTGAK

-613 APERSTAEMTLVG
+613 APENSTAEMTLVG

-648 DLTLNLGQTELPEQT
+648 GLTLNLGQTELPEQT

-674 GTTGTTDMPRKAA
+674 GTTGTTDMPVKAA

-697 VEKLVAAGNNIVTVG
+697 VEKLVAAGNNLVTVG

-758 VGSLQGSLIAGQN
+758 VESLRGSLIAGQN

-794 GKEAVSAALFL
+794 GKEAVSAALYL

-818 GSLTSASDRLATTA
+818 GSLTSVPGAAP
-832 EGTVTLAAGSLLMVD
+832 EGRTVTLAAGSLLMVD

-975 RFKSDMGYGVFGAD
+975 SFKSDMGYGVFGAD

-1188 SGTGSEGAKAVGG
+1188 AGTGSEGAKAVGG

>member
-68 VEGNGSVVILDSNS
+68 VKGNGSVVILDSNS
-82 ASNKVQSITIKN
+82 ASNKVHSITIKG
-94 STISNTPFELRGSQK
+94 STISNTIFKLSGTQT
-109 ISVSDTVFTGP
+109 ISVSDTVFTGLV
-120 ESGKSSSFAI
+120 SGQPRGFGI
-130 FAHKGPQGSTVD
+130 YAHNGYT
-142 VTDKTPT
+142 T
-149 DVKLNNVTFKNNTVS
+149 DVANEKATEVELNNVTFKDNKGS
-164 QGSLFVYDKTTL
+164 WGSLFVYDKTKL
-176 HMKDGE
+176 HMKGGA
-182 FVNNETTDY
+182 FVNNETKDIA
-191 GGGAMIKS
+191 GGAMIKS

-209 QNNVAKNNSKTTYA
+209 QNNVAMNDGSKLA

-232 TTSITQGKDK
+232 TTGIKQNQKDS
-242 DPAVG
+242 VG
-247 DVTFKLTKDMAYTGN
+247 DVTFRLTKDMAYTGN
-262 KIVSPFEGTADTY
+262 KIVSSSTGTENTY
-275 GWYAY
+275 GWSAYA
-280 PSGGFLF
+280 SGGFLF
-287 LDRSSKGAFDIAD
+287 LDRYAKGAFDIAD

-315 DSIASALPNT
+315 DSIASALPDT
-325 KDKDPGYST
+325 SAQKPGYST
-334 LVKKGAGTVVMHGSM
+334 LVKKGAGTVVMYGSM

-365 RKAWMSLGNTTV
+365 RKAWKSLGNTTV

-382 SASNGITLDTMKAG
+382 SASNGITLDTMTAG
-396 TNLDFIQSGKLTVS
+396 TNSKFTQSGKLKVS

-426 EATDKDRLPLVR
+426 ETTDKDRLPFVR

-468 GSAQVYNLGTK
+468 GSAQVYDLATK

-489 SSAGDLTG
+489 SSENDLNG
-497 LALKT
+497 LALKA

-523 LKAMSGALQGG
+523 LKAMSGALKAG
-534 SASLSLLNS
+534 SASLSFLNS

-560 QSTEQVTASST
+560 QSTEQVTASSE
-571 VTTNADGKATAQ
+571 VKTNADGKATAQ

-613 APERSTAEMTLVG
+613 APASSTGEMTLVG

-638 GKAVDVVVAP
+638 GKAVDVEVAP
-648 DLTLNLGQTELPEQT
+648 GLTLNLGQTELPEQT

-674 GTTGTTDMPRKAA
+674 GTTDMPVKAA
-687 GLTVANIVAA
+687 GLTVANIVAT
-697 VEKLVAAGNNIVTVG
+697 VEKLVAAGNNLVTVG

-726 LGAGSKVFVD
+726 LGADSKVFVD

-758 VGSLQGSLIAGQN
+758 VESLRGSLIAGQN
-771 SLITIGATAA
+771 SLITIGATVA
-781 QAEAAFNQAGLNW
+781 QAEAALNQAGLNW
-794 GKEAVSAALFL
+794 GKEAVSAALYL

-818 GSLTSASDRLATTA
+818 GSLTDAGATA
-832 EGTVTLAAGSLLMVD
+832 ESGTVTLAAGSLLMVD

-856 TGTVSAVGGAK
+856 TGTVSADGAK

-887 TSASFVSDNLFTTTA
+887 TSESFVSDNLFTTTA

-907 VSTTV
+907 VTTTV
-912 DKNALGGAVAS
+912 AKNALGGAVAS

-975 RFKSDMGYGVFGAD
+975 SFKSDMGYGVFGAD

-1188 SGTGSEGAKAVGG
+1188 AGTGSEGAKAVGG

>member
-68 VEGNGSVVILDSNS
+68 VKGNGSVVILDSNS
-82 ASNKVQSITIKN
+82 ASNKVHSITIKG
-94 STISNTPFELRGSQK
+94 STISNTIFKLSGTQT
-109 ISVSDTVFTGP
+109 ISVSDTVFTGLV
-120 ESGKSSSFAI
+120 SGQPRGFGI
-130 FAHKGPQGSTVD
+130 YAHNGYT
-142 VTDKTPT
+142 T
-149 DVKLNNVTFKNNTVS
+149 DVANEKATEVELNNVTFKDNKGS
-164 QGSLFVYDKTTL
+164 WGSLFVYDKTKL
-176 HMKDGE
+176 HMKGGA
-182 FVNNETTDY
+182 FVNNETKDIA
-191 GGGAMIKS
+191 GGAMIKS

-209 QNNVAKNNSKTTYA
+209 QNNVAMNDGSKLA

-232 TTSITQGKDK
+232 TTGIKQNQKDS
-242 DPAVG
+242 VG
-247 DVTFKLTKDMAYTGN
+247 DVTFRLTKDMAYTGN
-262 KIVSPFEGTADTY
+262 KIVSSSTGTENTY
-275 GWYAY
+275 GWSAYA
-280 PSGGFLF
+280 SGGFLF
-287 LDRSSKGAFDIAD
+287 LDRYAKGAFDIAD

-315 DSIASALPNT
+315 DSIASALPDT
-325 KDKDPGYST
+325 SAQKPGYST
-334 LVKKGAGTVVMHGSM
+334 LVKKGAGTVVMYGSM

-365 RKAWMSLGNTTV
+365 RKAWKSLGNTTV

-382 SASNGITLDTMKAG
+382 SASNGITLDTMTAG
-396 TNLDFIQSGKLTVS
+396 TNSKFTQSGKLTVS

-426 EATDKDRLPLVR
+426 ETTDKDRLPFVR

-468 GSAQVYNLGTK
+468 GSAQVYDLATK

-489 SSAGDLTG
+489 SSENDLNG
-497 LALKT
+497 LALKA

-523 LKAMSGALQGG
+523 LKAMSGALKAG
-534 SASLSLLNS
+534 SASLSFLNS

-560 QSTEQVTASST
+560 QSTEQVTASSE
-571 VTTNADGKATAQ
+571 VKTNADGKATAQ

-613 APERSTAEMTLVG
+613 APASSTGEMTLVG

-638 GKAVDVVVAP
+638 GKAVDVEVAP
-648 DLTLNLGQTELPEQT
+648 GLTLNLGQTELPEQT

-674 GTTGTTDMPRKAA
+674 GTTDMPVKAA
-687 GLTVANIVAA
+687 GLTVANIVAT
-697 VEKLVAAGNNIVTVG
+697 VEKLVAAGNNLVTVG

-726 LGAGSKVFVD
+726 LGADSKVFVD

-758 VGSLQGSLIAGQN
+758 VESLRGSLIAGQN
-771 SLITIGATAA
+771 SLITIGATVA
-781 QAEAAFNQAGLNW
+781 QAEAALNQAGLNW
-794 GKEAVSAALFL
+794 GKEAVSAALYL

-818 GSLTSASDRLATTA
+818 GSLTDAGATA
-832 EGTVTLAAGSLLMVD
+832 ESGTVTLAAGSLLMVD

-856 TGTVSAVGGAK
+856 TGTVSADGAK

-887 TSASFVSDNLFTTTA
+887 TSESFVSDNLFTTTA

-907 VSTTV
+907 VTTTV
-912 DKNALGGAVAS
+912 AKNALGGAVAS

-975 RFKSDMGYGVFGAD
+975 SFKSDMGYGVFGAD

-998 GAALQYGTGSARS
+998 CAALQYGTGSARS

-1188 SGTGSEGAKAVGG
+1188 AGTGSEGAKAVGG

>member
-46 PAMAEG
+46 PAMAAG

-120 ESGKSSSFAI
+120 ESGKSSLFAI
-130 FAHKGPQGSTVD
+130 FAHKGDQTVD

-149 DVKLNNVTFKNNTVS
+149 DVKLNNVTFKNNKVS

-176 HMKDGE
+176 NMKGGE
-182 FVNNETTDY
+182 FVNNETTY
-191 GGGAMIKS
+191 IGGGAMIKS
-199 GTIVFEDVLF
+199 GTIIFEDVLF
-209 QNNVAKNNSKTTYA
+209 QNNVAKNDGTTLA

-247 DVTFKLTKDMAYTGN
+247 EVTFKLTKDMAYTGN
-262 KIVSPFEGTADTY
+262 RIESRFEGKENTY
-275 GWYAY
+275 GWWAYA
-280 PSGGFLF
+280 SGGFLF
-287 LDRSSKGAFDIAD
+287 LDRYAKGAFDIAD

-315 DSIASALPNT
+315 DSIASALPKT
-325 KDKDPGYST
+325 LAQDLGYST
-334 LVKKGAGTVVMHGSM
+334 LVKKGAGTVVMYGSM
-349 DKYFGDFTV
+349 DNYFGNFTV

-365 RKAWMSLGNTTV
+365 RKAWNSRGNTTV

-382 SASNGITLDTMKAG
+382 SASKGITLDTKKVG
-396 TNLDFIQSGKLTVS
+396 TGSGTGSGFFQSGKLTVS

-415 TVTSLKLANSA
+415 TVKSLKLANSA
-426 EATDKDRLPLVR
+426 EATDKDRLPFVR

-445 RADTIDVAANAG
+445 RAETIDVAANAG
-457 TVTLAGGTLET
+457 EVTLAGGTLET
-468 GSAQVYNLGTK
+468 GSAQVYDLATK
-479 SVINADASKV
+479 NVINADASKV
-489 SSAGDLTG
+489 SSENDLNG

-502 GITATSGT
+502 GIKADSGT

-534 SASLSLLNS
+534 SASLSFLNS

-560 QSTEQVTASST
+560 QSTEQVTASSE
-571 VTTNADGKATAQ
+571 VKTNADGKASAQ

-595 VKDSAQKDAK
+595 VKDSAQTDAK

-613 APERSTAEMTLVG
+613 APENSTAEMTLAG

-638 GKAVDVVVAP
+638 GKAVDVEVAP
-648 DLTLNLGQTELPEQT
+648 GLRLNLGQTELPEQT

-669 LTLSA
+669 LTLS
-674 GTTGTTDMPRKAA
+674 TGTTDKVA

-697 VEKLVAAGNNIVTVG
+697 VEKLVAAGNNLVTVG

-794 GKEAVSAALFL
+794 GKEAVSAALYL

-818 GSLTSASDRLATTA
+818 GNLTSASDRLATTA

-856 TGTVSAVGGAK
+856 TGTVSAADGAK

-923 MGLQSMIRRADS
+923 M
-935 VLAATVA
+935 
-942 DRTSIDQELGAG
+942 DQELGAG

-1188 SGTGSEGAKAVGG
+1188 AGTGSEGAKAVGG

>member
-46 PAMAEG
+46 PVMAEG

-68 VEGNGSVVILDSNS
+68 VKGNGSVVILDSNS
-82 ASNKVQSITIKN
+82 ASNKVQSITIKD
-94 STISNTPFELRGSQK
+94 STISNTIFELRGSQN
-109 ISVSDTVFTGP
+109 ISVSDTVFTGLA
-120 ESGKSSSFAI
+120 SGKSSSFAI
-130 FAHKGPQGSTVD
+130 FAHKGDKTVD
-142 VTDKTPT
+142 VTDVTPT
-149 DVKLNNVTFKNNTVS
+149 DVKLNNVTFKNNKVS

-176 HMKDGE
+176 NMKGGAFD
-182 FVNNETTDY
+182 NNETTY
-191 GGGAMIKS
+191 IGGGAMIKS
-199 GTIVFEDVLF
+199 GKIVFEDVLF
-209 QNNVAKNNSKTTYA
+209 RDNVAKNDGTKLA

-232 TTSITQGKDK
+232 TTSITQNK

-262 KIVSPFEGTADTY
+262 RIESRFEGKENTY
-275 GWYAY
+275 GWWAYA
-280 PSGGFLF
+280 SGGFLF

-315 DSIASALPNT
+315 DSIASALPESI
-325 KDKDPGYST
+325 KKPGYST
-334 LVKKGAGTVVMHGSM
+334 LVKKGAGTVVMYGSM
-349 DKYFGDFTV
+349 DKYFGNFTV

-365 RKAWMSLGNTTV
+365 HKAWTSLGNTTV

-396 TNLDFIQSGKLTVS
+396 TELDFIQSGKLTVS

-415 TVTSLKLANSA
+415 TVKSLKLANSA

-468 GSAQVYNLGTK
+468 GSAQVYNLGTR

-489 SSAGDLTG
+489 SSEKDLNG
-497 LALKT
+497 LALKA

-523 LKAMSGALQGG
+523 LKAMSGTLKDG
-534 SASLSLLNS
+534 SASLSFLNS

-560 QSTEQVTASST
+560 QSTEQVTASSE
-571 VTTNADGKATAQ
+571 VKTNADGKATAQ

-613 APERSTAEMTLVG
+613 ALEPSGEMTLVG

-638 GKAVDVVVAP
+638 GKAVDVVVAE

-669 LTLSA
+669 LTLS
-674 GTTGTTDMPRKAA
+674 TGTTDRTKAA

-697 VEKLVAAGNNIVTVG
+697 VEKLVAAGNNLVTVG

-758 VGSLQGSLIAGQN
+758 VESLQGSLIAGQN

-794 GKEAVSAALFL
+794 GKEAVSAALYL

-818 GSLTSASDRLATTA
+818 GNLTSASDRLATTA

-856 TGTVSAVGGAK
+856 TGTVSAADGAK

-975 RFKSDMGYGVFGAD
+975 SFKSDMGYGVFGAD

-1045 KAKNDISASAASK
+1045 KAKNDISASVASK

-1188 SGTGSEGAKAVGG
+1188 AGTGSEGAKAVGG

>member
-46 PAMAEG
+46 PAMAAG
-52 FTDYCKDGNC
+52 FADLAVCQDGNC

-68 VEGNGSVVILDSNS
+68 VKGDGTVVILDNR
-82 ASNKVQSITIKN
+82 AGATNKVQSITIKN
-94 STISNTPFELRGSQK
+94 STISNTRLELHGSQK

-120 ESGKSSSFAI
+120 ESGKSSRFGI
-130 FAHKGPQGSTVD
+130 YAHNGYGTNVANEKATEVE
-142 VTDKTPT
+142 
-149 DVKLNNVTFKNNTVS
+149 LNNVTFKDNTVS
-164 QGSLFVYDKTTL
+164 YGSLFVYDKTKL
-176 HMKDGE
+176 HMKGGA
-182 FVNNETTDY
+182 FVKNVTTDI

-199 GTIVFEDVLF
+199 GNIVFEDVLF
-209 QNNVAKNNSKTTYA
+209 KDNVARNESGFA

-232 TTSITQGKDK
+232 TTGIKQNEKDS
-242 DPAVG
+242 VG
-247 DVTFKLTKDMAYTGN
+247 DVTFKLTKDMDYTGN
-262 KIVSPFEGTADTY
+262 KIVSSSKGTENTY

-280 PSGGFLF
+280 ASGGFLF
-287 LDRSSKGAFDIAD
+287 LDRYARGAFDIAD
-300 GVTLTI
+300 RVTLTI

-315 DSIASALPNT
+315 DSIASALPESA
-325 KDKDPGYST
+325 KKPGYST
-334 LVKKGAGTVVMHGSM
+334 LVKKGAGTVVMYGSM
-349 DKYFGDFTV
+349 DQYFGDFTV

-365 RKAWMSLGNTTV
+365 RKAWKSLGNTAV

-382 SASNGITLDTMKAG
+382 SASNGITLDTMTAG
-396 TNLDFIQSGKLTVS
+396 TNPKFTQSGKLTVS

-415 TVTSLKLANSA
+415 TVTSLKLANTA
-426 EATDKDRLPLVR
+426 KATDGLPFVR

-445 RADTIDVAANAG
+445 RADTIEVAAG

-468 GSAQVYNLGTK
+468 GSAQVYDLGTK

-489 SSAGDLTG
+489 SSEKDLTG
-497 LALKT
+497 LALKAR
-502 GITATSGT
+502 ITATSGT

-523 LKAMSGALQGG
+523 LKAMSGALKAG
-534 SASLSLLNS
+534 SASLSFLNS

-571 VTTNADGKATAQ
+571 VTTNADGKASAQ

-595 VKDSAQKDAK
+595 VKDSAQTGAK

-613 APERSTAEMTLVG
+613 APENSIAEMTLVG

-638 GKAVDVVVAP
+638 GKAVDVEVAP

-669 LTLSA
+669 LTLS
-674 GTTGTTDMPRKAA
+674 TGTTDRTKAA

-720 KIGTLD
+720 KIGALD

-758 VGSLQGSLIAGQN
+758 VESLRGSLIAGQN

-794 GKEAVSAALFL
+794 GKEAVSAALYL

-818 GSLTSASDRLATTA
+818 GSLTSVPGAAP
-832 EGTVTLAAGSLLMVD
+832 EGRTVTLAAGSLLMVD

-975 RFKSDMGYGVFGAD
+975 SFKSDMGYGVFGAD

-1188 SGTGSEGAKAVGG
+1188 AGTGSEGAKAVGG

>member
-1 MNKTFKVIF
+1 M
-10 SKTRGALV
+10 
-18 AVNEAAKTTSRA
+18 
-30 SVKTAVA
+30 
-37 GVCAALLSV
+37 
-46 PAMAEG
+46 
-52 FTDYCKDGNC
+52 
-62 VVDGQT
+62 
-68 VEGNGSVVILDSNS
+68 
-82 ASNKVQSITIKN
+82 
-94 STISNTPFELRGSQK
+94 
-109 ISVSDTVFTGP
+109 
-120 ESGKSSSFAI
+120 
-130 FAHKGPQGSTVD
+130 
-142 VTDKTPT
+142 
-149 DVKLNNVTFKNNTVS
+149 
-164 QGSLFVYDKTTL
+164 
-176 HMKDGE
+176 
-182 FVNNETTDY
+182 
-191 GGGAMIKS
+191 
-199 GTIVFEDVLF
+199 
-209 QNNVAKNNSKTTYA
+209 
-223 AGGAVYVDI
+223 
-232 TTSITQGKDK
+232 
-242 DPAVG
+242 
-247 DVTFKLTKDMAYTGN
+247 
-262 KIVSPFEGTADTY
+262 
-275 GWYAY
+275 
-280 PSGGFLF
+280 
-287 LDRSSKGAFDIAD
+287 
-300 GVTLTI
+300 
-306 GTASATGED
+306 
-315 DSIASALPNT
+315 
-325 KDKDPGYST
+325 
-334 LVKKGAGTVVMHGSM
+334 
-349 DKYFGDFTV
+349 
-358 EAGTFDV
+358 
-365 RKAWMSLGNTTV
+365 

-396 TNLDFIQSGKLTVS
+396 TKLDFIQSGKLTVS

-426 EATDKDRLPLVR
+426 KATSGLPFVR
-438 IEKGGTL
+438 IENGGTL

-534 SASLSLLNS
+534 SASLSFLNS

-560 QSTEQVTASST
+560 QSTEQVTASSE
-571 VTTNADGKATAQ
+571 VKTNADGKASAQ

-595 VKDSAQKDAK
+595 VKDSAQTGAK

-613 APERSTAEMTLVG
+613 APENSAAEMTLVG

-638 GKAVDVVVAP
+638 GKAVDVVVAE

-669 LTLSA
+669 LTLS
-674 GTTGTTDMPRKAA
+674 TGTTDATGKAA

-697 VEKLVAAGNNIVTVG
+697 VEKLVAAGNNLVTVG

-726 LGAGSKVFVD
+726 LGADSKVFVD

-758 VGSLQGSLIAGQN
+758 VESLQGSLIAGQN

-818 GSLTSASDRLATTA
+818 GSLTSVPGAAP
-832 EGTVTLAAGSLLMVD
+832 EGRTVNLAAGSLLMVD

-975 RFKSDMGYGVFGAD
+975 SFKSDMGYGVFGAD

-1162 LDTSPVQADIGVE
+1162 LDTSPLQADIGVE

-1188 SGTGSEGAKAVGG
+1188 AGTGSEGAKAVGG

>member
-46 PAMAEG
+46 PAMAAGFDDVAVCEG
-52 FTDYCKDGNC
+52 GNC
-62 VVDGQT
+62 VVVGKT
-68 VEGNGSVVILDSNS
+68 VEGNGSDVLLDNRDT
-82 ASNKVQSITIKN
+82 ASSKVQSITIKG
-94 STISNTPFELRGSQK
+94 STISNTPFVLRGSQN
-109 ISVSDTVFTGP
+109 ISVSDTVFTGLV
-120 ESGKSSSFAI
+120 SGTKRGFWI
-130 FAHKGPQGSTVD
+130 YAHNGYGY
-142 VTDKTPT
+142 
-149 DVKLNNVTFKNNTVS
+149 DVKDEKATEVELNDVTFKDNKVS

-176 HMKDGE
+176 HMKGGA
-182 FVNNETTDY
+182 FVNNETKDIA
-191 GGGAMIKS
+191 GGAMIKS

-209 QNNVAKNNSKTTYA
+209 QNNVAKNNGNELA

-232 TTSITQGKDK
+232 TTGIQQNGKDS
-242 DPAVG
+242 VG

-262 KIVSPFEGTADTY
+262 KIVSSSTGTENTY
-275 GWYAY
+275 GWSAYA
-280 PSGGFLF
+280 SGGFLF
-287 LDRSSKGAFDIAD
+287 LDRYARGAFDIAD

-306 GTASATGED
+306 GTASATGEE

-325 KDKDPGYST
+325 KKDNGPEYST

-365 RKAWMSLGNTTV
+365 RKAWTSLGNTTV

-410 GEGTV
+410 GEGTI

-426 EATDKDRLPLVR
+426 KAKSGLPSVQ
-438 IEKGGTL
+438 IKKGGTL
-445 RADTIDVAANAG
+445 RADTIEVAAG
-457 TVTLAGGTLET
+457 EVTLAGGALET
-468 GSAQVYNLGTK
+468 GSAQVYALATK

-489 SSAGDLTG
+489 SSEKDLTG
-497 LALKT
+497 LHLKA

-534 SASLSLLNS
+534 SASLSFLNS

-560 QSTEQVTASST
+560 QSTEQVTASSE
-571 VTTNADGKATAQ
+571 VKTNADGKATAQ

-605 AVDQVTFA
+605 VVDQVTFA
-613 APERSTAEMTLVG
+613 APASSTGEMTLVG

-638 GKAVDVVVAP
+638 GKAVDVEVAE

-794 GKEAVSAALFL
+794 GKEAVSAALYL

-818 GSLTSASDRLATTA
+818 GSLTSVPGAAP
-832 EGTVTLAAGSLLMVD
+832 EGRTVNLAAGSLLMVD

-975 RFKSDMGYGVFGAD
+975 SFKSDMGYGVFGAD

-1188 SGTGSEGAKAVGG
+1188 AGTGSEGAKAVGG

>member
-46 PAMAEG
+46 PAMAAG

-109 ISVSDTVFTGP
+109 ISVSDTVFTGLV
-120 ESGKSSSFAI
+120 SGTKRSFWI
-130 FAHKGPQGSTVD
+130 YAHNGYK
-142 VTDKTPT
+142 T
-149 DVKLNNVTFKNNTVS
+149 DVATEKATEVELNNVTFKDNTVS
-164 QGSLFVYDKTTL
+164 YGSLFVYDKTKL
-176 HMKDGE
+176 HMKGGA
-182 FVNNETTDY
+182 FVKNVTTDI

-232 TTSITQGKDK
+232 TTGIKQNGKDS
-242 DPAVG
+242 VG

-262 KIVSPFEGTADTY
+262 RIDSPFEGTADTY
-275 GWYAY
+275 DWYAY

-325 KDKDPGYST
+325 KEQDPGYST
-334 LVKKGAGTVVMHGSM
+334 LVKKGAGTVVMYGSM

-365 RKAWMSLGNTTV
+365 RKAWTSLGNTTV

-382 SASNGITLDTMKAG
+382 SASNGITLNTVEAG
-396 TNLDFIQSGKLTVS
+396 TGSGYIQSGKLTVS

-415 TVTSLKLANSA
+415 TVKSLKLANSA
-426 EATDKDRLPLVR
+426 ETTDKDRLPFVR

-468 GSAQVYNLGTK
+468 GSAQVYDLATK

-489 SSAGDLTG
+489 SSENDLNG
-497 LALKT
+497 LALKA

-523 LKAMSGALQGG
+523 LKAMSGALKAG
-534 SASLSLLNS
+534 SASLSFLNS

-560 QSTEQVTASST
+560 QSTEQVTTSSE
-571 VTTNADGKATAQ
+571 VKTNADGKATAQ

-613 APERSTAEMTLVG
+613 APASSTGEMTLVG

-638 GKAVDVVVAP
+638 GKAVDVEVAP
-648 DLTLNLGQTELPEQT
+648 GLTLNLGQTELPEQT

-669 LTLSA
+669 LTLS
-674 GTTGTTDMPRKAA
+674 TGTTDTTGKAA
-687 GLTVANIVAA
+687 GLTVANIVAT
-697 VEKLVAAGNNIVTVG
+697 VEKLVAAGNNLVTVG

-726 LGAGSKVFVD
+726 LGADSKVFVD

-758 VGSLQGSLIAGQN
+758 VGSLRGSLIAGQN

-794 GKEAVSAALFL
+794 GKEAVSAALYL

-818 GSLTSASDRLATTA
+818 GSLTDAGATA
-832 EGTVTLAAGSLLMVD
+832 ESGKVNLAAGSLLMVD

-975 RFKSDMGYGVFGAD
+975 SFKSDMGYGVFGAD

-1188 SGTGSEGAKAVGG
+1188 AGTGSEGAKAVGG

>member
-46 PAMAEG
+46 PAMAAGG

-120 ESGKSSSFAI
+120 ESGKSSLFAI
-130 FAHKGPQGSTVD
+130 FAHKGDQTVD

-149 DVKLNNVTFKNNTVS
+149 DVKLNNVTFKNNKVS

-176 HMKDGE
+176 NMKGGE
-182 FVNNETTDY
+182 FVNNETTY
-191 GGGAMIKS
+191 IGGGAMIKS
-199 GTIVFEDVLF
+199 GTIIFEDVLF
-209 QNNVAKNNSKTTYA
+209 QNNVAKNDGTTLA

-247 DVTFKLTKDMAYTGN
+247 EVTFKLTKDMAYTGN
-262 KIVSPFEGTADTY
+262 RIESRFEGKENTY
-275 GWYAY
+275 GWWAYA
-280 PSGGFLF
+280 SGGFLF

-315 DSIASALPNT
+315 DSIASALPESA
-325 KDKDPGYST
+325 KKPGYST
-334 LVKKGAGTVVMHGSM
+334 LVKKGAGTVVMYGSM
-349 DKYFGDFTV
+349 DKYFGNFTV

-365 RKAWMSLGNTTV
+365 RKAWTSLGNTTV

-396 TNLDFIQSGKLTVS
+396 TNLDFIQSGKMTVS

-415 TVTSLKLANSA
+415 TVKSLKLANSA
-426 EATDKDRLPLVR
+426 KATSGLPFVR
-438 IEKGGTL
+438 IENGGTL
-445 RADTIDVAANAG
+445 RAETIDVAANAG
-457 TVTLAGGTLET
+457 EVTLAGGTLET
-468 GSAQVYNLGTK
+468 GSAQVYNLGTR

-489 SSAGDLTG
+489 SSEKDLNE
-497 LALKT
+497 LALKA
-502 GITATSGT
+502 GIKAESGT

-523 LKAMSGALQGG
+523 LKAMSGALKA
-534 SASLSLLNS
+534 STASLSFLNS

-560 QSTEQVTASST
+560 QSTEQVTASSE
-571 VTTNADGKATAQ
+571 VKTNADGKATAQ

-595 VKDSAQKDAK
+595 VKDSAQTGAK

-613 APERSTAEMTLVG
+613 APENSTAEMTLVG

-638 GKAVDVVVAP
+638 GKAVDVEVAP
-648 DLTLNLGQTELPEQT
+648 GLTLNLGQTELPEQT

-669 LTLSA
+669 LTLS
-674 GTTGTTDMPRKAA
+674 TGTTDKVA

-697 VEKLVAAGNNIVTVG
+697 VEKLVAAGNNLVTVG

-736 PAWQNDA
+736 PTWQNDA

-794 GKEAVSAALFL
+794 GKEAVSAALYL
-805 GTSVNPEGGILVN
+805 GTSVSPEGGILVN

-975 RFKSDMGYGVFGAD
+975 SFKSDMGYGVFGAD

-1188 SGTGSEGAKAVGG
+1188 AGTGSEGAKAVGG

>member
-46 PAMAEG
+46 PAMAAWS
-52 FTDYCKDGNC
+52 TDQYCPDGQC
-62 VVDGQT
+62 VVVGQK
-68 VEGNGSVVILDSNS
+68 VEGDGSVVRLDNS
-82 ASNKVQSITIKN
+82 ASAGSKVQSITIKN
-94 STISNTPFELRGSQK
+94 STISNTPFKLSGTQK
-109 ISVSDTVFTGP
+109 ISVSDTVFTGLA
-120 ESGKSSSFAI
+120 SGKSSSFAI
-130 FAHKGPQGSTVD
+130 FAHKGDKTVD
-142 VTDKTPT
+142 VTKETAT
-149 DVKLNNVTFKNNTVS
+149 KVELNNVTFKDNTVS
-164 QGSLFVYDKTTL
+164 YGSLFVYDKTKL
-176 HMKDGE
+176 HMKGGA
-182 FVNNETTDY
+182 FVKNVTTDI

-199 GTIVFEDVLF
+199 GNIVFEDVLF
-209 QNNVAKNNSKTTYA
+209 QDNVASNESGFV

-232 TTSITQGKDK
+232 TTSIKQNGAD
-242 DPAVG
+242 AVG

-262 KIVSPFEGTADTY
+262 KIVSSSTGTENTY

-280 PSGGFLF
+280 ASGGFLF
-287 LDRSSKGAFDIAD
+287 LDRYARGAFDIAD

-315 DSIASALPNT
+315 DSIASALPDT
-325 KDKDPGYST
+325 SAKKPGYST

-365 RKAWMSLGNTTV
+365 RKAWTSLGNTTV

-415 TVTSLKLANSA
+415 TVKSLKLANSA
-426 EATDKDRLPLVR
+426 KAKSGLPSVQ
-438 IEKGGTL
+438 IKKGGTL
-445 RADTIDVAANAG
+445 RADTIEVAAG
-457 TVTLAGGTLET
+457 EVTLAGGTLET
-468 GSAQVYNLGTK
+468 GSAQVYDLDTK

-489 SSAGDLTG
+489 SSEKDLTG
-497 LALKT
+497 LALKA

-523 LKAMSGALQGG
+523 LKAMSGALKA
-534 SASLSLLNS
+534 STASLSFLNS

-571 VTTNADGKATAQ
+571 VTTNADGKASAQ

-595 VKDSAQKDAK
+595 VKDSAQTGAK

-613 APERSTAEMTLVG
+613 APENSIAEMTLVG
-626 SAAGG
+626 SSAGG

-638 GKAVDVVVAP
+638 GKAVDVEVAP

-669 LTLSA
+669 LTLS
-674 GTTGTTDMPRKAA
+674 TGTTDRTKAA

-720 KIGTLD
+720 KIGALD

-758 VGSLQGSLIAGQN
+758 VESLRGSLIAGQN

-794 GKEAVSAALFL
+794 GKEAVSAALYL

-818 GSLTSASDRLATTA
+818 GSLTSVPGAAP
-832 EGTVTLAAGSLLMVD
+832 EGRTVTLAAGSLLMVD

-975 RFKSDMGYGVFGAD
+975 SFKSDMGYGVFGAD

-1188 SGTGSEGAKAVGG
+1188 AGTGSEGAKAVGG

>member
-46 PAMAEG
+46 PAMAAWS
-52 FTDYCKDGNC
+52 TDQYCPDGQC
-62 VVDGQT
+62 VVVGQK
-68 VEGNGSVVILDSNS
+68 VEGDGSVVRLDNS
-82 ASNKVQSITIKN
+82 ASAGSKVQSITIKN
-94 STISNTPFELRGSQK
+94 STISNTPFKLSGTQK
-109 ISVSDTVFTGP
+109 ISVSDTVFTGLAS
-120 ESGKSSSFAI
+120 EKNGSFEI
-130 FAHKGPQGSTVD
+130 YAHKGPQGNTVD
-142 VTDKTPT
+142 VTEVTPT
-149 DVKLNNVTFKNNTVS
+149 DVELNNVTFKDNKVS
-164 QGSLFVYDKTTL
+164 WGSLFVYDKTNL
-176 HMKDGE
+176 HMKGGA
-182 FVNNETTDY
+182 FVNNVTKDI

-209 QNNVAKNNSKTTYA
+209 KDNVASNESGFA

-232 TTSITQGKDK
+232 TTSIKQNGAD
-242 DPAVG
+242 AVG

-262 KIVSPFEGTADTY
+262 RIDSKFKGTVDTW
-275 GWYAY
+275 GWTAE
-280 PSGGFLF
+280 PCGGFLF
-287 LDRSSKGAFDIAD
+287 LDRYAKGAFDIAD

-315 DSIASALPNT
+315 DSIASALPKT
-325 KDKDPGYST
+325 LAQDPGYST
-334 LVKKGAGTVVMHGSM
+334 LVKKGAGTVVMYGSM
-349 DKYFGDFTV
+349 DNYFGNFTV

-365 RKAWMSLGNTTV
+365 RKAWNSRGNTTV

-382 SASNGITLDTMKAG
+382 SASKGITLDTKKAG
-396 TNLDFIQSGKLTVS
+396 TGSGTGSGFFQSGKLTVS

-415 TVTSLKLANSA
+415 TVKSLKLANSA
-426 EATDKDRLPLVR
+426 KATDELPFVR
-438 IEKGGTL
+438 IENGGTL
-445 RADTIDVAANAG
+445 RADTIDVAADAG

-468 GSAQVYNLGTK
+468 GSAQVYDLGTK

-489 SSAGDLTG
+489 SSEKDLNK
-497 LALKT
+497 LALKP
-502 GITATSGT
+502 GIKAESGT

-523 LKAMSGALQGG
+523 LKAMSGALKGG
-534 SASLSLLNS
+534 SASLSFLNS

-560 QSTEQVTASST
+560 QSTEQVTASSE
-571 VTTNADGKATAQ
+571 VKTNADGKASAQ

-595 VKDSAQKDAK
+595 VKDSAQTGAK

-613 APERSTAEMTLVG
+613 APEGSTGEMTLVG

-638 GKAVDVVVAP
+638 GKAVDVEVAP
-648 DLTLNLGQTELPEQT
+648 GLTLNLGQTELPEQT

-674 GTTGTTDMPRKAA
+674 GTTGTTDMPVKAA
-687 GLTVANIVAA
+687 GLTVANIVAT
-697 VEKLVAAGNNIVTVG
+697 VEKLVAAGNNLVTVG

-794 GKEAVSAALFL
+794 GKEAVSAALYL

-818 GSLTSASDRLATTA
+818 GSLTSVPGAAP
-832 EGTVTLAAGSLLMVD
+832 EGRTVTLAAGSLLMVD
-847 AAAVGEKAV
+847 AVAVGEKAV

-975 RFKSDMGYGVFGAD
+975 SFKSDMGYGVFGAD

-1188 SGTGSEGAKAVGG
+1188 AGTGSEGAKAVGG

>member
-1 MNKTFKVIF
+1 MNKTFKAIF

-52 FTDYCKDGNC
+52 FTDLAVCQGGKCD
-62 VVDGQT
+62 VVEKKVVGD
-68 VEGNGSVVILDSNS
+68 GSVVHLDNRDT
-82 ASNKVQSITIKN
+82 ASSKVQSITIKD
-94 STISNTPFELRGSQK
+94 STISNTPFKLSGSQN

-120 ESGKSSSFAI
+120 ESGKSSRFGI
-130 FAHKGPQGSTVD
+130 YAHNGYG
-142 VTDKTPT
+142 T
-149 DVKLNNVTFKNNTVS
+149 DVANETATKVELNNVTFKDNTVS
-164 QGSLFVYDKTTL
+164 YGSLFVYDKTNL
-176 HMKDGE
+176 HMKVGA
-182 FVNNETTDY
+182 FVKNVTTDI

-209 QNNVAKNNSKTTYA
+209 QDNVARNESGFA

-232 TTSITQGKDK
+232 TTGIKQNKKDS
-242 DPAVG
+242 VG
-247 DVTFKLTKDMAYTGN
+247 DVTFKLTKDMDYTGN
-262 KIVSPFEGTADTY
+262 KIVSSSTGTENTY

-280 PSGGFLF
+280 ASGGFLF
-287 LDRSSKGAFDIAD
+287 LDRYARGAFDIAD

-315 DSIASALPNT
+315 DSIASALPESA
-325 KDKDPGYST
+325 KKPGYST
-334 LVKKGAGTVVMHGSM
+334 LVKKGAGTVVMYGSM
-349 DKYFGDFTV
+349 DKYFGNFTV

-365 RKAWMSLGNTTV
+365 RKAWTSLGNTTV

-415 TVTSLKLANSA
+415 TVKSLKLANSA
-426 EATDKDRLPLVR
+426 KATSGLPFVW
-438 IEKGGTL
+438 IENGGTL
-445 RADTIDVAANAG
+445 RADTIDVADDAG

-489 SSAGDLTG
+489 SSEKDLNK
-497 LALKT
+497 LALKP
-502 GITATSGT
+502 GIKAKSGT

-523 LKAMSGALQGG
+523 LKAMSGALKGG
-534 SASLSLLNS
+534 SAFLSFLNS

-571 VTTNADGKATAQ
+571 VTTNAADGKATAR
-583 VTVKNSGAQTVV
+583 VTVKNTGAQTVV
-595 VKDSAQKDAK
+595 VKDSAQTNAK

-613 APERSTAEMTLVG
+613 ALEPSGEMTLVG

-638 GKAVDVVVAP
+638 GKAVDVEVAP
-648 DLTLNLGQTELPEQT
+648 GLTLNLGQTELPEQT

-674 GTTGTTDMPRKAA
+674 GTTGTADMPVKAA
-687 GLTVANIVAA
+687 GLTVANIVAT
-697 VEKLVAAGNNIVTVG
+697 VEKLVAAGNNLVTVG

-726 LGAGSKVFVD
+726 LGADSKVFVD

-771 SLITIGATAA
+771 SLITIGASAA
-781 QAEAAFNQAGLNW
+781 QAEVAFNQAGLNW
-794 GKEAVSAALFL
+794 GKEAVSAALYL

-818 GSLTSASDRLATTA
+818 GSLTDAGATA
-832 EGTVTLAAGSLLMVD
+832 ESGTVTLAAGSLLMVD

-856 TGTVSAVGGAK
+856 TGTVSAEGAK

-1045 KAKNDISASAASK
+1045 KAKNDISASATSK

-1188 SGTGSEGAKAVGG
+1188 AGTGSEGAKAVGG

>member
-46 PAMAEG
+46 PAMAAG

-120 ESGKSSSFAI
+120 ESGKSSLFAI
-130 FAHKGPQGSTVD
+130 FAHKGDQTVD

-149 DVKLNNVTFKNNTVS
+149 DVKLNNVTFKNNKVS

-176 HMKDGE
+176 NMKGGE
-182 FVNNETTDY
+182 FVNNETTY
-191 GGGAMIKS
+191 IGGGAMIKS
-199 GTIVFEDVLF
+199 GTIIFEDVLF
-209 QNNVAKNNSKTTYA
+209 QNNVAKNDGTTLA

-247 DVTFKLTKDMAYTGN
+247 EVTFKLTKDMAYTGN
-262 KIVSPFEGTADTY
+262 RIESRFEGKENTY
-275 GWYAY
+275 GWWAYA
-280 PSGGFLF
+280 SGGFLF

-315 DSIASALPNT
+315 DSIASALPESA
-325 KDKDPGYST
+325 KKPGYST
-334 LVKKGAGTVVMHGSM
+334 LVKKGAGTVVMYGSM
-349 DKYFGDFTV
+349 DKYFGNFTV

-365 RKAWMSLGNTTV
+365 RKAWKSLGNTTV

-382 SASNGITLDTMKAG
+382 SASNGITLDTMKSD
-396 TNLDFIQSGKLTVS
+396 TKKPFIQSGKLTVS

-415 TVTSLKLANSA
+415 TVKSLKLANSA
-426 EATDKDRLPLVR
+426 KATDGLPFVR
-438 IEKGGTL
+438 IENGGTL
-445 RADTIDVAANAG
+445 RADTIDVVDG
-457 TVTLAGGTLET
+457 EVTLAGGTLET
-468 GSAQVYNLGTK
+468 GSAQVYDLATK

-489 SSAGDLTG
+489 SSEKDLTG
-497 LALKT
+497 LALKA

-510 LALTDKGYYTTAS
+510 LALTDEGYYTTAS
-523 LKAMSGALQGG
+523 LKAMSGALKAGT
-534 SASLSLLNS
+534 ASLSFLNS

-571 VTTNADGKATAQ
+571 VTTNADGKASAQ

-595 VKDSAQKDAK
+595 VKDSAQTGAK

-613 APERSTAEMTLVG
+613 APENSIAEMTLVG

-638 GKAVDVVVAP
+638 GKAVDVEVAP
-648 DLTLNLGQTELPEQT
+648 GLTLNLGQTELPEQT

-674 GTTGTTDMPRKAA
+674 GTTGTTDMPVKAA
-687 GLTVANIVAA
+687 GLTVANIVAT
-697 VEKLVAAGNNIVTVG
+697 VEKLVAAGNNLVTVG

-726 LGAGSKVFVD
+726 LGADSKVFVD

-758 VGSLQGSLIAGQN
+758 VESLRGSLIAGQN

-794 GKEAVSAALFL
+794 GKEAVSAALYL

-818 GSLTSASDRLATTA
+818 GSLTDAGATA
-832 EGTVTLAAGSLLMVD
+832 ESGTVTLAAGSLLMVD

-856 TGTVSAVGGAK
+856 TGTVSAEGAK

-887 TSASFVSDNLFTTTA
+887 TSESFVSDNLFTTTA

-907 VSTTV
+907 VTTTV
-912 DKNALGGAVAS
+912 AKNALGGAVAS

-1134 NIAPAVKL
+1134 NIEPAVKL

-1188 SGTGSEGAKAVGG
+1188 AGTGSEGAKAVGG

>member
-1 MNKTFKVIF
+1 M
-10 SKTRGALV
+10 
-18 AVNEAAKTTSRA
+18 
-30 SVKTAVA
+30 
-37 GVCAALLSV
+37 
-46 PAMAEG
+46 
-52 FTDYCKDGNC
+52 
-62 VVDGQT
+62 
-68 VEGNGSVVILDSNS
+68 
-82 ASNKVQSITIKN
+82 
-94 STISNTPFELRGSQK
+94 
-109 ISVSDTVFTGP
+109 
-120 ESGKSSSFAI
+120 
-130 FAHKGPQGSTVD
+130 
-142 VTDKTPT
+142 
-149 DVKLNNVTFKNNTVS
+149 
-164 QGSLFVYDKTTL
+164 
-176 HMKDGE
+176 
-182 FVNNETTDY
+182 
-191 GGGAMIKS
+191 
-199 GTIVFEDVLF
+199 
-209 QNNVAKNNSKTTYA
+209 
-223 AGGAVYVDI
+223 
-232 TTSITQGKDK
+232 
-242 DPAVG
+242 
-247 DVTFKLTKDMAYTGN
+247 
-262 KIVSPFEGTADTY
+262 
-275 GWYAY
+275 
-280 PSGGFLF
+280 
-287 LDRSSKGAFDIAD
+287 
-300 GVTLTI
+300 
-306 GTASATGED
+306 
-315 DSIASALPNT
+315 
-325 KDKDPGYST
+325 
-334 LVKKGAGTVVMHGSM
+334 KKGAGTVVMYGSM

-365 RKAWMSLGNTTV
+365 RKAWKSLGNTTV

-382 SASNGITLDTMKAG
+382 SASNGITLDTMEAG
-396 TNLDFIQSGKLTVS
+396 TGSGYIQSGKLTVS
-410 GEGTV
+410 GDGTV
-415 TVTSLKLANSA
+415 TVKSLKLADSA
-426 EATDKDRLPLVR
+426 EAKDKDKNRLPFVR

-457 TVTLAGGTLET
+457 TVTLAGGTFET

-489 SSAGDLTG
+489 SSEKDLTG

-523 LKAMSGALQGG
+523 LKAMSGALKAG
-534 SASLSLLNS
+534 SASLSFLNS

-571 VTTNADGKATAQ
+571 VTTNADGKASAQ

-613 APERSTAEMTLVG
+613 ALEPSGEMTLVG

-638 GKAVDVVVAP
+638 GKAVDVEVAP

-674 GTTGTTDMPRKAA
+674 GTTGTTDTPRKAA

-697 VEKLVAAGNNIVTVG
+697 VEKLVAAGNNLVTVG

-794 GKEAVSAALFL
+794 GKEAVSAALYL

-818 GSLTSASDRLATTA
+818 GSLTSVPDAAP
-832 EGTVTLAAGSLLMVD
+832 EGRTVNLAAGSLLMVD

-907 VSTTV
+907 VTTMV

-975 RFKSDMGYGVFGAD
+975 SFKSDMGYGVFGAD

-1188 SGTGSEGAKAVGG
+1188 AGTGSEGAKAVGG

>member
-52 FTDYCKDGNC
+52 FTDYCQNGQCD
-62 VVDGQT
+62 VVGKT
-68 VEGNGSVVILDSNS
+68 VEGDGSVVILDNR
-82 ASNKVQSITIKN
+82 AGATNKVQSITIKN
-94 STISNTPFELRGSQK
+94 STISNTRLELHGSQK
-109 ISVSDTVFTGP
+109 ISVSDTVFTGLV
-120 ESGKSSSFAI
+120 SGQPRGFGI
-130 FAHKGPQGSTVD
+130 YAHKGPENSTVD
-142 VTDKTPT
+142 VTEMTPT
-149 DVKLNNVTFKNNTVS
+149 DVELNNVTFKDNKVS
-164 QGSLFVYDKTTL
+164 WGSLFVYDKTNL
-176 HMKDGE
+176 HMKGGE
-182 FVNNETTDY
+182 FVNNETKDIA
-191 GGGAMIKS
+191 GGAMIKS

-209 QNNVAKNNSKTTYA
+209 RDNVARNESGFV

-232 TTSITQGKDK
+232 TTSIKQNGAD
-242 DPAVG
+242 AVG

-262 KIVSPFEGTADTY
+262 RIDSKSKGEVDTWGWTAE
-275 GWYAY
+275 
-280 PSGGFLF
+280 PCGGFLF
-287 LDRSSKGAFDIAD
+287 LDRYARGAFDIAD

-315 DSIASALPNT
+315 DDSIASALPKT
-325 KDKDPGYST
+325 LAQDPGYST
-334 LVKKGAGTVVMHGSM
+334 LVKKGAGTVVMYGSM
-349 DKYFGDFTV
+349 DKYYGNFAV

-365 RKAWMSLGNTTV
+365 RKAWNSRGYTTV

-382 SASNGITLDTMKAG
+382 SASNGITLDTKKAG
-396 TNLDFIQSGKLTVS
+396 TGSGFIQSGKLTVS

-415 TVTSLKLANSA
+415 TVKSLKLANSA
-426 EATDKDRLPLVR
+426 KATSELPFVR
-438 IEKGGTL
+438 IENGGTL

-468 GSAQVYNLGTK
+468 GSAQVYDLATK

-489 SSAGDLTG
+489 SSEKDLTG

-502 GITATSGT
+502 GIKAESGT

-523 LKAMSGALQGG
+523 LKAMSGALKA
-534 SASLSLLNS
+534 STASLSFLNS

-571 VTTNADGKATAQ
+571 VKTNADGKATAQ

-595 VKDSAQKDAK
+595 VKDSAQTGAK

-613 APERSTAEMTLVG
+613 ALEPSVEMTLVG

-638 GKAVDVVVAP
+638 GKAVDVEVAP

-674 GTTGTTDMPRKAA
+674 GTTGTTDVPRKAA

-697 VEKLVAAGNNIVTVG
+697 VEKLVAAGNNLVTVG

-794 GKEAVSAALFL
+794 GKEAVSAALYL

-818 GSLTSASDRLATTA
+818 GSLTSVPGAAP
-832 EGTVTLAAGSLLMVD
+832 EGRTVNLAAGSLLMVD

-975 RFKSDMGYGVFGAD
+975 SFKSDMGYGVFGAD
-989 VAVSDDITL
+989 VAVSDNITL

-1188 SGTGSEGAKAVGG
+1188 AGTGSEGAKAVGG

>member
-46 PAMAEG
+46 PAMAAG
-52 FTDYCKDGNC
+52 FTDLAVCQGGKCD
-62 VVDGQT
+62 VVGKT
-68 VEGNGSVVILDSNS
+68 VEGKGTVVLLDNRDT
-82 ASNKVQSITIKN
+82 AQDKVHSITIQN
-94 STISNTPFELRGSQK
+94 STISNTILELHGSQK
-109 ISVSDTVFTGP
+109 ISVSDTVFTGLV
-120 ESGKSSSFAI
+120 SGQPRGFGI
-130 FAHKGPQGSTVD
+130 YAHKGPGNSPVD
-142 VTDKTPT
+142 VTKMTPT
-149 DVKLNNVTFKNNTVS
+149 DVELNNVTFKDNKVS
-164 QGSLFVYDKTTL
+164 WGSLFVYDKTNL
-176 HMKDGE
+176 HMKGGE
-182 FVNNETTDY
+182 FVNNETKDI

-199 GTIVFEDVLF
+199 GTIIFEDVLF
-209 QNNVAKNNSKTTYA
+209 KDNVAQNESKTTYA

-232 TTSITQGKDK
+232 TTSIKQNGAD
-242 DPAVG
+242 AVG

-262 KIVSPFEGTADTY
+262 RIVSPFEGTADTY

-315 DSIASALPNT
+315 DSIASALPESA
-325 KDKDPGYST
+325 KKPGYST
-334 LVKKGAGTVVMHGSM
+334 LVKKGAGTVVMYGSM
-349 DKYFGDFTV
+349 DKYFGNFTV

-365 RKAWMSLGNTTV
+365 RKAWTSLGNTTV

-410 GEGTV
+410 GQGTV

-426 EATDKDRLPLVR
+426 EATDKDGLPLVR

-489 SSAGDLTG
+489 SSAEDLTG

-523 LKAMSGALQGG
+523 LKAMSGALKA
-534 SASLSLLNS
+534 STASLSFLNS

-560 QSTEQVTASST
+560 QSTEQVTASSE
-571 VTTNADGKATAQ
+571 VKTNADGKASAQ

-595 VKDSAQKDAK
+595 VKDSAQTGAK

-613 APERSTAEMTLVG
+613 ALEPSVEMTLVG

-638 GKAVDVVVAP
+638 GKAVDVVVAE

-674 GTTGTTDMPRKAA
+674 GTTGTTDAPRKAA

-697 VEKLVAAGNNIVTVG
+697 VEKLVAAGNNLVTVG

-758 VGSLQGSLIAGQN
+758 VGSLRGSLIAGQN
-771 SLITIGATAA
+771 SLITIGASAA

-794 GKEAVSAALFL
+794 GKEAVSAALYL

-818 GSLTSASDRLATTA
+818 GSLTSVPGAAP
-832 EGTVTLAAGSLLMVD
+832 EGRTVNLAAGSLLMVD

-975 RFKSDMGYGVFGAD
+975 SFKSDMGYGVFGAD

-1069 AGMSAHYQFDAG
+1069 VGMSAHYQFDAG

-1188 SGTGSEGAKAVGG
+1188 AGTGSEGAKAVGG

>member
-18 AVNEAAKTTSRA
+18 AVNEATKTTSRA

-46 PAMAEG
+46 PAMAAG
-52 FTDYCKDGNC
+52 FVDDYCKDGVNC
-62 VVDGQT
+62 VVADKT
-68 VEGNGSVVILDSNS
+68 VEGTGSVVRLD
-82 ASNKVQSITIKN
+82 KKDGIQSITIKN
-94 STISNTPFELRGSQK
+94 SKISNTIFELHGSQK
-109 ISVSDTVFTGP
+109 ISVSDTVFTGLV
-120 ESGKSSSFAI
+120 SGQPRGFGSY
-130 FAHKGPQGSTVD
+130 AHNGYT
-142 VTDKTPT
+142 T
-149 DVKLNNVTFKNNTVS
+149 DVANEKATEVELNNVIFKDNKGS
-164 QGSLFVYDKTTL
+164 WGSLFVYDKTNL
-176 HMKDGE
+176 HMKGGE
-182 FVNNETTDY
+182 FVNNETTDIA
-191 GGGAMIKS
+191 GGAMIKS

-209 QNNVAKNNSKTTYA
+209 QNNVAKNDGSKLA

-232 TTSITQGKDK
+232 TTGIKQNKKDS
-242 DPAVG
+242 VG

-262 KIVSPFEGTADTY
+262 KIVSSSTGTENTY

-280 PSGGFLF
+280 ASGGFLF
-287 LDRSSKGAFDIAD
+287 LDRYAKGAFDIAD

-325 KDKDPGYST
+325 KDQDPGYST

-349 DKYFGDFTV
+349 DKYFGNFTV

-365 RKAWMSLGNTTV
+365 RKAWKSLGNTTV

-396 TNLDFIQSGKLTVS
+396 TKPEFIQSGKLTVS

-415 TVTSLKLANSA
+415 TVKSLKLANSA
-426 EATDKDRLPLVR
+426 KATSGLPFVR
-438 IEKGGTL
+438 IENGGTL
-445 RADTIDVAANAG
+445 RADTIDVAADAG

-468 GSAQVYNLGTK
+468 GSAQVYDLSTR

-489 SSAGDLTG
+489 SSEKDLNG
-497 LALKT
+497 LHLKT

-523 LKAMSGALQGG
+523 LKAMSGALKAGT
-534 SASLSLLNS
+534 ASLSFLNS

-560 QSTEQVTASST
+560 QSTEQVTASSE
-571 VTTNADGKATAQ
+571 VKTNADGKASAQ

-613 APERSTAEMTLVG
+613 APENSTAEMTLVG

-638 GKAVDVVVAP
+638 GKAVDVEVAP

-674 GTTGTTDMPRKAA
+674 GTTGTTDTPRKAA

-697 VEKLVAAGNNIVTVG
+697 VEKLVAAGNNLVTVG

-794 GKEAVSAALFL
+794 GKEAVSAALYL

-818 GSLTSASDRLATTA
+818 GSLTDAGATA
-832 EGTVTLAAGSLLMVD
+832 ESGTVTLAAGSLLMVD

-875 GTFKLADTVTGL
+875 GTFKLADTGTGL

-975 RFKSDMGYGVFGAD
+975 SFKSDMGYGVFGAD

-1188 SGTGSEGAKAVGG
+1188 AGTGSEGAKAVGG

>member
-18 AVNEAAKTTSRA
+18 AVNEATKTTSRA

-46 PAMAEG
+46 PAMAAG
-52 FTDYCKDGNC
+52 FADLAVCQDGNC
-62 VVDGQT
+62 VVDGQM
-68 VEGNGSVVILDSNS
+68 VEGKGSGVLLDNRDS
-82 ASNKVQSITIKN
+82 AQDKVHSITIQN
-94 STISNTPFELRGSQK
+94 STISNTPFELRGSQN
-109 ISVSDTVFTGP
+109 ISVSDTVFTGLV
-120 ESGKSSSFAI
+120 SGNSSSFAI
-130 FAHKGPQGSTVD
+130 FAHKGPKDSTVD
-142 VTDKTPT
+142 VTDVTPT
-149 DVKLNNVTFKNNTVS
+149 DVKLNSVTFRDNKVS
-164 QGSLFVYDKTTL
+164 WGSLFVYDKTNL
-176 HMKDGE
+176 HMKGGA
-182 FVNNETTDY
+182 FVNNETKDIA
-191 GGGAMIKS
+191 GGAMIKS

-209 QNNVAKNNSKTTYA
+209 QDNVASNKSGFA

-232 TTSITQGKDK
+232 TTSIKQNGAN
-242 DPAVG
+242 AVG

-262 KIVSPFEGTADTY
+262 RIDSPFEGKENTWDWSA
-275 GWYAY
+275 YA
-280 PSGGFLF
+280 SGGFLF
-287 LDRSSKGAFDIAD
+287 LDRYARGAFDIAD

-325 KDKDPGYST
+325 KEQDPGYST

-349 DKYFGDFTV
+349 DKYFGNFTV

-365 RKAWMSLGNTTV
+365 RKAWKSLGNTTV

-415 TVTSLKLANSA
+415 TVKSLKLANSA
-426 EATDKDRLPLVR
+426 KATSGLPFVR
-438 IEKGGTL
+438 IENGGTL
-445 RADTIDVAANAG
+445 RADTIDVAADAG

-468 GSAQVYNLGTK
+468 GSAQVYDLATK

-489 SSAGDLTG
+489 SSEKDLTG

-502 GITATSGT
+502 GIKADSGT

-523 LKAMSGALQGG
+523 LKAMSGALKAGT
-534 SASLSLLNS
+534 ASLSFLNS

-571 VTTNADGKATAQ
+571 VTTNADGKASAQ

-595 VKDSAQKDAK
+595 VKDSAQTGAK
-605 AVDQVTFA
+605 VVDQVTFA
-613 APERSTAEMTLVG
+613 APENSIAEMTLVG

-638 GKAVDVVVAP
+638 GKAVDVEVAP
-648 DLTLNLGQTELPEQT
+648 GLTLNLGQTELPEQT

-674 GTTGTTDMPRKAA
+674 GTTGTTDMPVKAA
-687 GLTVANIVAA
+687 GLTVANIVAT
-697 VEKLVAAGNNIVTVG
+697 VEKLVAAGNNLVTVG

-726 LGAGSKVFVD
+726 LGADSKVFVD

-758 VGSLQGSLIAGQN
+758 VESLRGSLIAGQN

-794 GKEAVSAALFL
+794 GKEAVSAALYL

-818 GSLTSASDRLATTA
+818 GSLTDAGATA
-832 EGTVTLAAGSLLMVD
+832 ESGTVTLAAGSLLMVD

-856 TGTVSAVGGAK
+856 TGTVSAEGAK

-887 TSASFVSDNLFTTTA
+887 ISASFVSDNLFTTTA

-1134 NIAPAVKL
+1134 NIEPAVKL

-1188 SGTGSEGAKAVGG
+1188 AGTGSEGAKAVGG

>member
-1 MNKTFKVIF
+1 M
-10 SKTRGALV
+10 
-18 AVNEAAKTTSRA
+18 
-30 SVKTAVA
+30 
-37 GVCAALLSV
+37 
-46 PAMAEG
+46 
-52 FTDYCKDGNC
+52 
-62 VVDGQT
+62 
-68 VEGNGSVVILDSNS
+68 
-82 ASNKVQSITIKN
+82 
-94 STISNTPFELRGSQK
+94 
-109 ISVSDTVFTGP
+109 
-120 ESGKSSSFAI
+120 
-130 FAHKGPQGSTVD
+130 KG
-142 VTDKTPT
+142 
-149 DVKLNNVTFKNNTVS
+149 
-164 QGSLFVYDKTTL
+164 
-176 HMKDGE
+176 GE
-182 FVNNETTDY
+182 FVNNETTY
-191 GGGAMIKS
+191 IGGGAMIKS
-199 GTIVFEDVLF
+199 GKIVFEDVLF
-209 QNNVAKNNSKTTYA
+209 QNNVAKNDGTTLA

-247 DVTFKLTKDMAYTGN
+247 EVTFKLTKDMAYTGN
-262 KIVSPFEGTADTY
+262 RIESRFEGKENTY
-275 GWYAY
+275 GWWAYA
-280 PSGGFLF
+280 SGGFLF

-315 DSIASALPNT
+315 DSIASALPESA
-325 KDKDPGYST
+325 KKPGYST
-334 LVKKGAGTVVMHGSM
+334 LVKKGAGTVVMYGSM
-349 DKYFGDFTV
+349 DKYFGNFTV

-365 RKAWMSLGNTTV
+365 RKAWTSLGNTTV

-415 TVTSLKLANSA
+415 TVKSLKLANSA
-426 EATDKDRLPLVR
+426 KATDGLPFVR
-438 IEKGGTL
+438 IENGGTL

-468 GSAQVYNLGTK
+468 GSAQVYDLGTR

-489 SSAGDLTG
+489 SSEKDLTG
-497 LALKT
+497 LALKA

-523 LKAMSGALQGG
+523 LKAMSGALKAGT
-534 SASLSLLNS
+534 ASLSFLNS

-560 QSTEQVTASST
+560 QSTEQVTASSE
-571 VTTNADGKATAQ
+571 VKTNADGKATAQ
-583 VTVKNSGAQTVV
+583 VIVKNSGAQTVV

-638 GKAVDVVVAP
+638 GKAVDVEVAP

-674 GTTGTTDMPRKAA
+674 GTTDTPRKAA

-697 VEKLVAAGNNIVTVG
+697 VEKLVAAGNNLVTVG

-794 GKEAVSAALFL
+794 GKEAVSAALYL

-818 GSLTSASDRLATTA
+818 GSLTSVPGAAP
-832 EGTVTLAAGSLLMVD
+832 EGRTVNLAAGSLLMVD

-975 RFKSDMGYGVFGAD
+975 SFKSDMGYGVFGAD

-1188 SGTGSEGAKAVGG
+1188 AGTGSEGAKAVGG

>member
-46 PAMAEG
+46 PAMAAG

-120 ESGKSSSFAI
+120 ESGKSSLFAI
-130 FAHKGPQGSTVD
+130 FAHKGDQTVD

-149 DVKLNNVTFKNNTVS
+149 DVKLNNVTFKNNKVS

-176 HMKDGE
+176 NMKGGE
-182 FVNNETTDY
+182 FVNNETTY
-191 GGGAMIKS
+191 IGGGAMIKS
-199 GTIVFEDVLF
+199 GTIIFEDVLF
-209 QNNVAKNNSKTTYA
+209 QNNVAKNDGTTLA

-247 DVTFKLTKDMAYTGN
+247 EVTFKLTKDMAYTGN
-262 KIVSPFEGTADTY
+262 RIESRFEGKENTY
-275 GWYAY
+275 GWWAYA
-280 PSGGFLF
+280 SGGFLF

-315 DSIASALPNT
+315 DSIASALPESA
-325 KDKDPGYST
+325 KKPGYST
-334 LVKKGAGTVVMHGSM
+334 LVKKGAGTVVMYGSM
-349 DKYFGDFTV
+349 DKYFGNFTV

-365 RKAWMSLGNTTV
+365 RKAWTSLGNTTV

-396 TNLDFIQSGKLTVS
+396 TNLDFIQSGKMTVS

-415 TVTSLKLANSA
+415 TVKSLKLANSA
-426 EATDKDRLPLVR
+426 EATSGLPFVR
-438 IEKGGTL
+438 IENGGTL
-445 RADTIDVAANAG
+445 RADTIDVAADAG

-468 GSAQVYNLGTK
+468 GSAQVYDLGTK

-489 SSAGDLTG
+489 SSEKDLNK
-497 LALKT
+497 LALKP
-502 GITATSGT
+502 GIKAESGT

-523 LKAMSGALQGG
+523 LKAMSGALKGG
-534 SASLSLLNS
+534 SASLSFLNS

-571 VTTNADGKATAQ
+571 VTTNAADGKATAR
-583 VTVKNSGAQTVV
+583 VTVKNTGAQTVV
-595 VKDSAQKDAK
+595 VKDSAQTNAK

-613 APERSTAEMTLVG
+613 ALEPSGEMTLVG

-638 GKAVDVVVAP
+638 GKAVDVEVAP
-648 DLTLNLGQTELPEQT
+648 GLTLNLGQTELPEQT

-674 GTTGTTDMPRKAA
+674 GTTGTADMPVKAA
-687 GLTVANIVAA
+687 GLTVANIVAT
-697 VEKLVAAGNNIVTVG
+697 VEKLVAAGNNLVTVG

-726 LGAGSKVFVD
+726 LGADSKVFVD

-771 SLITIGATAA
+771 SLITIGASAA
-781 QAEAAFNQAGLNW
+781 QAEVAFNQAGLNW
-794 GKEAVSAALFL
+794 GKEAVSAALYL

-818 GSLTSASDRLATTA
+818 GSLTDAGATA
-832 EGTVTLAAGSLLMVD
+832 ESGTVTLAAGSLLMVD

-856 TGTVSAVGGAK
+856 TGTVSAEGAK

-887 TSASFVSDNLFTTTA
+887 TSASFVSDNLFTKTA

-1188 SGTGSEGAKAVGG
+1188 AGTGSEGAKAVGG

>member
-1 MNKTFKVIF
+1 M
-10 SKTRGALV
+10 
-18 AVNEAAKTTSRA
+18 
-30 SVKTAVA
+30 
-37 GVCAALLSV
+37 
-46 PAMAEG
+46 
-52 FTDYCKDGNC
+52 
-62 VVDGQT
+62 
-68 VEGNGSVVILDSNS
+68 
-82 ASNKVQSITIKN
+82 
-94 STISNTPFELRGSQK
+94 
-109 ISVSDTVFTGP
+109 
-120 ESGKSSSFAI
+120 
-130 FAHKGPQGSTVD
+130 
-142 VTDKTPT
+142 
-149 DVKLNNVTFKNNTVS
+149 
-164 QGSLFVYDKTTL
+164 
-176 HMKDGE
+176 
-182 FVNNETTDY
+182 
-191 GGGAMIKS
+191 
-199 GTIVFEDVLF
+199 
-209 QNNVAKNNSKTTYA
+209 
-223 AGGAVYVDI
+223 
-232 TTSITQGKDK
+232 
-242 DPAVG
+242 
-247 DVTFKLTKDMAYTGN
+247 
-262 KIVSPFEGTADTY
+262 
-275 GWYAY
+275 
-280 PSGGFLF
+280 
-287 LDRSSKGAFDIAD
+287 
-300 GVTLTI
+300 
-306 GTASATGED
+306 
-315 DSIASALPNT
+315 
-325 KDKDPGYST
+325 
-334 LVKKGAGTVVMHGSM
+334 
-349 DKYFGDFTV
+349 
-358 EAGTFDV
+358 
-365 RKAWMSLGNTTV
+365 
-377 TGGVL
+377 
-382 SASNGITLDTMKAG
+382 
-396 TNLDFIQSGKLTVS
+396 
-410 GEGTV
+410 
-415 TVTSLKLANSA
+415 
-426 EATDKDRLPLVR
+426 
-438 IEKGGTL
+438 
-445 RADTIDVAANAG
+445 
-457 TVTLAGGTLET
+457 
-468 GSAQVYNLGTK
+468 
-479 SVINADASKV
+479 
-489 SSAGDLTG
+489 
-497 LALKT
+497 
-502 GITATSGT
+502 
-510 LALTDKGYYTTAS
+510 
-523 LKAMSGALQGG
+523 
-534 SASLSLLNS
+534 
-543 KLYKA
+543 
-548 AGETAELVDSVI
+548 DSVI
-560 QSTEQVTASST
+560 QSTEQVTASSE
-571 VTTNADGKATAQ
+571 VKTNADGKASAQ

-613 APERSTAEMTLVG
+613 APEGSTGEMTLVG

-638 GKAVDVVVAP
+638 GKAVDVEVAEG
-648 DLTLNLGQTELPEQT
+648 LTLNLGQTELSEQT

-674 GTTGTTDMPRKAA
+674 GTTDTPRKAA

-697 VEKLVAAGNNIVTVG
+697 VEKLVAAGNNLVTVG

-758 VGSLQGSLIAGQN
+758 VGSLRGSLIAGQN
-771 SLITIGATAA
+771 SLITIGASAA

-794 GKEAVSAALFL
+794 GKEAVSAALYL

-818 GSLTSASDRLATTA
+818 GSLTDAGATA
-832 EGTVTLAAGSLLMVD
+832 ESGTVTLAAGSLLMVD

-975 RFKSDMGYGVFGAD
+975 SFKSDMGYGVFGAD
-989 VAVSDDITL
+989 VAVSDNITL

-1188 SGTGSEGAKAVGG
+1188 AGTGSEGAKAVGG

>member
-18 AVNEAAKTTSRA
+18 AVNEASKTTSRA

-46 PAMAEG
+46 PAMAAWS
-52 FTDYCKDGNC
+52 TTQYCP
-62 VVDGQT
+62 DGQCI
-68 VEGNGSVVILDSNS
+68 VVGQEVKGDGSDVHLDNNNS
-82 ASNKVQSITIKN
+82 ASAGSKVQSITIKN
-94 STISNTPFELRGSQK
+94 STISNTPFKLSGTQK
-109 ISVSDTVFTGP
+109 ISVSDTVFTGLGAGQN
-120 ESGKSSSFAI
+120 SRFGI
-130 FAHKGPQGSTVD
+130 YAHNGYGY
-142 VTDKTPT
+142 
-149 DVKLNNVTFKNNTVS
+149 DVKDEKATEVELNNVTFKDNTVS
-164 QGSLFVYDKTTL
+164 YGSLFVYDKTKL
-176 HMKDGE
+176 HMKGGA
-182 FVNNETTDY
+182 FLKNVTTDI

-199 GTIVFEDVLF
+199 GTIIFEDVLF
-209 QNNVAKNNSKTTYA
+209 KDNVARNEFGFA

-232 TTSITQGKDK
+232 TTGIQQNGKDS
-242 DPAVG
+242 VG

-262 KIVSPFEGTADTY
+262 TIDSKFKGEVDTWGWTAE
-275 GWYAY
+275 
-280 PSGGFLF
+280 PCGGFLF
-287 LDRSSKGAFDIAD
+287 LDRYARGAFDIAD

-315 DSIASALPNT
+315 DSIASALPKT
-325 KDKDPGYST
+325 LALDPGYST
-334 LVKKGAGTVVMHGSM
+334 LVKKGAGTVVMYGSM
-349 DKYFGDFTV
+349 DKYYGNFAV

-365 RKAWMSLGNTTV
+365 RKAWNSRGYTTV

-382 SASNGITLDTMKAG
+382 SASNGITLDTKKAG
-396 TNLDFIQSGKLTVS
+396 TGTGSGTGSGFIQSGKLTVS

-415 TVTSLKLANSA
+415 TVKSLKLANSA
-426 EATDKDRLPLVR
+426 KATSELPFVR

-445 RADTIDVAANAG
+445 RAETIDVAANDG
-457 TVTLAGGTLET
+457 EVTLAGGTLET
-468 GSAQVYNLGTK
+468 GSAQVYYLGTK

-489 SSAGDLTG
+489 SSEKDLNG
-497 LALKT
+497 LLLKP
-502 GITATSGT
+502 GIKAESGT

-523 LKAMSGALQGG
+523 LKAMSGALKDG
-534 SASLSLLNS
+534 SASLSFLNS

-571 VTTNADGKATAQ
+571 VKTNADGKASAQ

-595 VKDSAQKDAK
+595 VKDSAQTGAK

-613 APERSTAEMTLVG
+613 APENSTAEMTLVG

-638 GKAVDVVVAP
+638 GKAVDVEVAP

-674 GTTGTTDMPRKAA
+674 GTTGTTDTPRKAA

-697 VEKLVAAGNNIVTVG
+697 VEKLVAAGNNLVTVG

-794 GKEAVSAALFL
+794 GKEAVSAALYL

-818 GSLTSASDRLATTA
+818 GSLTSVPGAAP
-832 EGTVTLAAGSLLMVD
+832 EGRTVNLAAGSLLMVD

-975 RFKSDMGYGVFGAD
+975 SFKSDMGYGVFGAD

-1188 SGTGSEGAKAVGG
+1188 AGTGSEGAKAVGG

>member
-52 FTDYCKDGNC
+52 FTDYCQNGQCD
-62 VVDGQT
+62 VVGKT
-68 VEGNGSVVILDSNS
+68 VEGDGSVVILDNRDT
-82 ASNKVQSITIKN
+82 AKDKVQSITIKN
-94 STISNTPFELRGSQK
+94 STISNTRLELHGSQK
-109 ISVSDTVFTGP
+109 ISVSDTVFTGLV
-120 ESGKSSSFAI
+120 SGQPRGFGI
-130 FAHKGPQGSTVD
+130 YAHKGPKDSTVD
-142 VTDKTPT
+142 VTDVTPT
-149 DVKLNNVTFKNNTVS
+149 DVELNNVTFKDNKVS
-164 QGSLFVYDKTTL
+164 WGSLFVYDKTNL
-176 HMKDGE
+176 HMKGGE
-182 FVNNETTDY
+182 FVNNETKDIA
-191 GGGAMIKS
+191 GGAMIKS

-209 QNNVAKNNSKTTYA
+209 QNNVAKNDGAKLA

-232 TTSITQGKDK
+232 TTSITQNN

-262 KIVSPFEGTADTY
+262 RIESRFVGKENTY
-275 GWYAY
+275 GWWAYA
-280 PSGGFLF
+280 SGGFLF

-315 DSIASALPNT
+315 DSIASALPEST
-325 KDKDPGYST
+325 KKPGYST
-334 LVKKGAGTVVMHGSM
+334 LVKKGAGTVVMYGSM
-349 DKYFGDFTV
+349 DKYFGNFTV

-382 SASNGITLDTMKAG
+382 SASKGITLDTMESDTEEK
-396 TNLDFIQSGKLTVS
+396 FIQSGKLTVS

-415 TVTSLKLANSA
+415 TVKSLKLANSA
-426 EATDKDRLPLVR
+426 KATDGLPFVR
-438 IEKGGTL
+438 IENGGTL

-468 GSAQVYNLGTK
+468 GSAQVYDLATK

-489 SSAGDLTG
+489 SSEKDLTG
-497 LALKT
+497 LALKAS
-502 GITATSGT
+502 ITATSGT
-510 LALTDKGYYTTAS
+510 LALTDEGYYTTAS
-523 LKAMSGALQGG
+523 LKAMSGALKDG
-534 SASLSLLNS
+534 SASLSFLNS

-571 VTTNADGKATAQ
+571 VKTNADGKASAQ
-583 VTVKNSGAQTVV
+583 LTVKNSGAQTVV

-781 QAEAAFNQAGLNW
+781 QAGAAFNQAGLNW

-975 RFKSDMGYGVFGAD
+975 SFKSDMGYGVFGAD
-989 VAVSDDITL
+989 VAVSDNITL

-1188 SGTGSEGAKAVGG
+1188 AGTGSEGAKAVGG